1 MFSTTKNKM
10 RKTTLLAGLLVLSTL
25 SHSFAQSKHWQNK
38 ERELH
43 YKEDKGDFL
52 LVNGK
57 YRFNRALYGDNRA
70 SRVEAGDLPEFA
82 LYLPGMGGNL
92 QFVIQKGNSIKKL
105 IQAEKIE
112 TRYRPGSMLYEIK
125 DQILGNGTLKL
136 TVLAQAKEEG
146 LVLKMETANVD
157 SSTKI
162 YAIYGGASGTTFSRN
177 GDIGADPESGFY
189 LLSEYCLNNQFQV
202 LKNQFQLNY
211 LNKKKEAQM
220 VNGNFS
226 NVPFLQ
232 MTDAK
237 TLENLSAF
245 TQNKIDKSPII
256 YATYSSQKNSVYIQV
271 SKGKSAKNFSDE
283 DLKNIFNE
291 AEKARL
297 TLTNRIQL
305 KTPDAD
311 LNNFGANLA
320 VAADGIWESPTFLHG
335 AVAWRMRL
343 NAWRGA
349 YTADALSWHD
359 RAKEHFESYAN
370 SQVIKPDSAP
380 VEMDTMRHLA
390 RHEEKMGTSVFSSGY
405 ISRNPNDN
413 SKPHHYDMNLVFFDQ
428 MFSHFNYTG
437 DKEFLKKMW
446 PTMVRH
452 MDWEKRNF
460 KRGDLYDAYAAI
472 WASDALQYSGGKVT
486 HTSAYNYRANR
497 EMAKLAKII
506 GENPQPY
513 EQEADAILKAMKN
526 ELWIKNKGYFS
537 EYKDALGNQIIHDK
551 PGIWSIYHVSDAFIL
566 NEFEDYQNL
575 QYINNHTPKIP
586 ITVKG
591 ADNKDYFTLATT
603 NWQPYDWSIN
613 NVALAENLQ
622 TALAYW
628 QAGRNEDAYQLWKGN
643 LVESMYYGI
652 SPGNFEQLSHYDAFR
667 GELYRDFADP
677 IGVASRTLTEGLFG
691 VYPNLLENKISI
703 KPGFPKDWNSA
714 ELKLPD
720 WDYLFK
726 RNSKK
731 TEYFFNSK
739 YQNPVSLEMQIPVNY
754 SNIKSVKVNGKNVD
768 WKIKPNSILQP
779 IIQFETPK
787 GKDFKIEINYS
798 GEENKNEQTNFTNY
812 ISENLQLNFDSKKK
826 IKQVYDPQG
835 LIKNYPPMEGWIRPK
850 GEDGVVKNDFNLV
863 QEERKGTF
871 FFQVEQNGTSWW
883 QPVNVDIRFPLEA
896 KWANKKLQIQ
906 SKSVNAINGKLTING
921 LNKTFNIQKN
931 QNSSIEIPINYL
943 SKGTN
948 SIDLEYN
955 GIKQNIEITDWNIEN
970 QGQFNNISLASKYNE
985 KVTEIFNQKYLSP
998 RLEVP
1003 TLQLPWQGIGNWCYP
1018 LITAKIDD
1026 NGLMNKRNN
1035 GKVDFLGIPFL
1046 IDKTDNNIA
1055 FASQWD
1061 NYPESIEIS
1070 VSGKGKKIYFLMA
1083 GSTNPMQSQIVNG
1096 TITVQYIDGSTSE
1109 LELKNPTN
1117 WWPIE
1122 QDLFDDNF
1130 AFEIPDDKIPYRV
1143 KLKTGELYK
1152 GGSLSKYSSI
1162 KGFTDR
1168 QVDGGAATILDLPID
1183 PNKELKLIK
1192 LTAVSNDVVIGMMSA
1207 TVLK

>member
-1 MFSTTKNKM
+1 MH
-10 RKTTLLAGLLVLSTL
+10 RKTIFAGFIILSAL
-25 SHSFAQSKHWQNK
+25 SLTFSQSKHWQNN

-70 SRVEAGDLPEFA
+70 SRVETGDLPEFA

-92 QFVIQKGNSIKKL
+92 QFVIQKGNSVKKL
-105 IQAEKIE
+105 IQADQIE

-125 DQILGNGTLKL
+125 DPIFGNGTLKL
-136 TVLAQAKEEG
+136 TVLAQARKEG
-146 LVLKMETANVD
+146 LVLKMETLNVD
-157 SSTKI
+157 SSIKI
-162 YAIYGGASGTTFSRN
+162 YAVFGGASGTTFSRN

-189 LLSEYCLNNQFQV
+189 LLPEYCVTNQFQIN
-202 LKNQFQLNY
+202 KNEFQLNY
-211 LNKKKEAQM
+211 LNKKKETQT
-220 VNGNFS
+220 VSGSFS
-226 NVPFLQ
+226 NVNFLQ
-232 MTDAK
+232 LTDAK
-237 TLENLSAF
+237 TLEKISEF
-245 TQNKIDKSPII
+245 TQNKTDKSPII
-256 YATYSSQKNSVYIQV
+256 YASYSAQKNPVYIQIA
-271 SKGKSAKNFSDE
+271 KGKSDQNFSDE
-283 DLKNIFNE
+283 ALKNIFNE
-291 AEKARL
+291 AEKSRL
-297 TLTNRIQL
+297 TLTNRIRL

-370 SQVIKPDSAP
+370 SQVLKPDFAP
-380 VEMDTMRHLA
+380 VEMDTLLHLA
-390 RHEEKMGTSVFSSGY
+390 RHAEKMETSVFSSGY

-413 SKPHHYDMNLVFFDQ
+413 TKTHHYDMNLVFFDQ

-460 KRGDLYDAYAAI
+460 KRDDLYDAYAAI

-486 HTSAYNYRANR
+486 HTSSYNYRANR
-497 EMAKLAKII
+497 EMGKLAKII

-513 EQEADAILKAMKN
+513 EKEADAILKAMKN
-526 ELWIKNKGYFS
+526 QLWIKDKGYFA
-537 EYKDALGNQIIHDK
+537 EYKDALGNQIVHDK

-566 NEFEDYQNL
+566 DEFEDYQNL
-575 QYINNHTPKIP
+575 QYIHNYTPKIP
-586 ITVKG
+586 VTVKG
-591 ADNKDYFTLATT
+591 EKDKNYYTLSTT

-613 NVALAENLQ
+613 NVALGENLQ

-628 QAGRNEDAYQLWKGN
+628 QAGRNDDAFRLWKGN

-703 KPGFPKDWNSA
+703 KPGFPKEWNSA

-720 WDYLFK
+720 WEYQFT
-726 RNSKK
+726 RTSKK
-731 TEYFFNSK
+731 TEYLFKSN
-739 YQNPVSLEMQIPVNY
+739 YQNPVALELQIPVNY
-754 SNIKSVKVNGKNVD
+754 SNIKSVKVNGKKVD

-779 IIQFETPK
+779 FVQFETPK
-787 GKDFKIEINYS
+787 GRDFTIEINHS
-798 GEENKNEQTNFTNY
+798 GEEIKNEQTDFVNY

-826 IKQVYDPQG
+826 IKNIYDPQG
-835 LIKNYPPMEGWIRPK
+835 LIKNSPPLEGWIQPK
-850 GEDGVVKNDFNLV
+850 GEDGVVKQRFDLIK
-863 QEERKGTF
+863 EERKGTF
-871 FFQVEQNGTSWW
+871 FVQVEQNGTSWW
-883 QPVNVDIRFPLEA
+883 QPVNVDIRFPLDV
-896 KWANKKLQIQ
+896 KWVNNKLQIQ
-906 SKSVNAINGKLTING
+906 SKLSNPINVQLTING
-921 LNKTFNIQKN
+921 LDQSFSIQKN
-931 QNSSIEIPINYL
+931 QNISIEIPVNVL

-948 SIDLEYN
+948 SIQLDYN
-955 GIKQNIEITDWNIEN
+955 GIKQNIEITDWEIEN
-970 QGQFNNISLASKYNE
+970 QGQFSTISLASKYNE

-1018 LITAKIDD
+1018 LITAQIDD
-1026 NGLMNKRNN
+1026 SGLMNKRKND
-1035 GKVDFLGIPFL
+1035 KVDYLGIPFL
-1046 IDKTDNNIA
+1046 IDKTDKNIA
-1055 FASQWD
+1055 FVSQWD
-1061 NYPESIEIS
+1061 NYADSMEIPL
-1070 VSGKGKKIYFLMA
+1070 SGKGKKIYFLMA
-1083 GSTNPMQSQIVNG
+1083 GSTNPMQSQIING
-1096 TITVQYIDGSTSE
+1096 KITVQYADGSTTE

-1130 AFEIPDDKIPYRV
+1130 AFEIPDDKIPYRI

-1152 GGSLSKYSSI
+1152 GGTLDKYSSI

-1183 PNKELKLIK
+1183 AKKELKSIK

>member
-1 MFSTTKNKM
+1 MR
-10 RKTTLLAGLLVLSTL
+10 RKTIFAGLIVLSAF
-25 SHSFAQSKHWQNK
+25 SHSYAQSKHWQNND
-38 ERELH
+38 RELH

-92 QFVIQKGNSIKKL
+92 QFIIQKGNSIKKL
-105 IQAEKIE
+105 IDADKIE

-125 DQILGNGTLKL
+125 DPVLGNGSLKL

-146 LVLKMETANVD
+146 LVLKMETVNID

-162 YAIYGGASGTTFSRN
+162 YAVYGGTSGTTFSRN

-189 LLSEYCLNNQFQV
+189 LLPEYGLNNQFQA

-211 LNKKKEAQM
+211 VNKKKETQT

-226 NVPFLQ
+226 NVAFLQ

-237 TLENLSAF
+237 TLGNLADF
-245 TQNKIDKSPII
+245 TQNKIVKSPII
-256 YATYSSQKNSVYIQV
+256 YASYSSQKQPIYIQV
-271 SKGKSAKNFSDE
+271 AKGKPAKTLSDK

-349 YTADALSWHD
+349 YTADALNWHD

-370 SQVIKPDSAP
+370 SQVLKPDFAP
-380 VEMDTMRHLA
+380 VEMDTLLHLA
-390 RHEEKMGTSVFSSGY
+390 RHAERMGNSVFSSGY

-413 SKPHHYDMNLVFFDQ
+413 TKPHHYDMNLVFFDQ

-526 ELWIKNKGYFS
+526 QLWIKNKGHFA
-537 EYKDALGNQIIHDK
+537 EYKDALGNQTVHDI
-551 PGIWSIYHVSDAFIL
+551 PGIWSIYHVSDAYIL
-566 NEFEDYQNL
+566 NEFEEYQNL
-575 QYINNHTPKIP
+575 QYINNYIP
-586 ITVKG
+586 HIPVTIKG
-591 ADNKDYFTLATT
+591 ENNKNYYTLSTT

-628 QAGRNEDAYQLWKGN
+628 QAGRNEDAYKLWKGN
-643 LVESMYYGI
+643 LAESMYYGM
-652 SPGNFEQLSHYDAFR
+652 SPGNFQQLSHYDAFR

-691 VYPNLLENKISI
+691 VYPNLLDHKISI

-720 WDYLFK
+720 WEYQFIRSSKKTDYLF
-726 RNSKK
+726 
-731 TEYFFNSK
+731 TSK
-739 YQNPVSLEMQIPVNY
+739 YQNPVALEMQIPVNY
-754 SNIKSVKVNGKNVD
+754 TNITSVKVNGNKVD

-779 IIQFETPK
+779 IIQFETPR
-787 GKDFKIEINYS
+787 GKEFKIEINYS
-798 GEENKNEQTNFTNY
+798 GEELKNEKTDYIHY

-826 IKQVYDPQG
+826 IKDVYDPQE
-835 LIKNYPPMEGWIRPK
+835 LIINRKENQ
-850 GEDGVVKNDFNLV
+850 FNLI

-871 FFQVEQNGTSWW
+871 FVQVEQNGTTWW

-896 KWANKKLQIQ
+896 KWVNKKLQIQ
-906 SKSVNAINGKLTING
+906 SKSAGTINGKLTING
-921 LNKTFNIQKN
+921 LNKTFSVQQN
-931 QNSSIEIPINYL
+931 QTTSVEIPVNIL

-948 SIDLEYN
+948 SIELEYN
-955 GIKQNIEITDWNIEN
+955 GSKQYLEITDWEIEN
-970 QGQFNNISLASKYNE
+970 QGEFTPVSLASKYNE

-998 RLEVP
+998 RLKVP

-1018 LITAKIDD
+1018 LITAQLDD
-1026 NGLMNKRNN
+1026 SGLMNKRKN
-1035 GKVDFLGIPFL
+1035 GKVDFMGIPFL
-1046 IDKTDNNIA
+1046 IDKADKNIV
-1055 FASQWD
+1055 FTSQWD
-1061 NYPESIEIS
+1061 NFPKSAEIP
-1070 VSGKGKKIYFLMA
+1070 VSGRGKKIYFLMA

-1096 TITVQYIDGSTSE
+1096 KITVQYTDGSTTE
-1109 LELKNPTN
+1109 LDLKNPTN

-1143 KLKTGELYK
+1143 QLKTGELYK
-1152 GGSLSKYSSI
+1152 GGTLKKYSGI

-1168 QVDGGAATILDLPID
+1168 AVEGGAATILDLPIN
-1183 PNKELKLIK
+1183 PNKELKSIQ
-1192 LTAVSNDVVIGMMSA
+1192 LTAVSNDVVIGIMSV

>member
-1 MFSTTKNKM
+1 MHK
-10 RKTTLLAGLLVLSTL
+10 KTILAGLIVLSAL
-25 SHSFAQSKHWQNK
+25 SHSFAQSKHWQNN

-43 YKEDKGDFL
+43 YKQDKGDFL

-105 IQAEKIE
+105 IHAEKIE

-125 DQILGNGTLKL
+125 DPVLGSGTLKL

-146 LVLKMETANVD
+146 LILKMETLNID

-162 YAIYGGASGTTFSRN
+162 YAVYGGASGTTFSRN

-189 LLSEYCLNNQFQV
+189 LLPEYCLNNQFQ
-202 LKNQFQLNY
+202 LNKNQFQLNY
-211 LNKKKEAQM
+211 LNKKKQTQT
-220 VNGNFS
+220 VSGSFS
-226 NVPFLQ
+226 NVNVLQ
-232 MTDAK
+232 KTDAA
-237 TLENLSAF
+237 TLEKLSDF
-245 TQNKIDKSPII
+245 TQNKTDQYPII
-256 YATYSSQKNSVYIQV
+256 YASYSSQKKPVYIQI
-271 SKGKSAKNFSDE
+271 SKGKSIKNFSDE
-283 DLKNIFNE
+283 ALKNIFNE
-291 AEKARL
+291 AKKARL
-297 TLTNRIQL
+297 TLINRIQL

-320 VAADGIWESPTFLHG
+320 VAANGIWESPTFLHG

-349 YTADALSWHD
+349 YTADVLSWHD
-359 RAKEHFESYAN
+359 RAKEHFESYSR
-370 SQVIKPDSAP
+370 SQVLEPKAAP
-380 VEMDTMRHLA
+380 VVMDTLRHLA
-390 RHEEKMGTSVFSSGY
+390 RSEEKMGTSVFSSGY

-413 SKPHHYDMNLVFFDQ
+413 TKPHHYDMNLVFFDQ
-428 MFSHFNYTG
+428 LFSHFNYTG
-437 DKEFLKKMW
+437 DVEFLKKMW
-446 PTMVRH
+446 PAMVRH

-506 GENPQPY
+506 GENPKPY
-513 EQEADAILKAMKN
+513 EQEAEAIIKAMKN
-526 ELWIKNKGYFS
+526 ELWIKNKGYFA
-537 EYKDALGNQIIHDK
+537 EYKDALGNQIVHDK

-566 NEFEDYQNL
+566 NEFEDYQNI
-575 QYINNHTPKIP
+575 QYINNYTPKIP
-586 ITVKG
+586 VTVKG
-591 ADNKDYFTLATT
+591 TDHKDYYTLSTT

-628 QAGRNEDAYQLWKGN
+628 QAGRNDEAYQLWKGN
-643 LVESMYYGI
+643 LVEPMYYGI

-677 IGVASRTLTEGLFG
+677 VGVASRTLTEGLFG
-691 VYPNLLENKISI
+691 VYPKLLNDKIEI
-703 KPGFPKDWNSA
+703 KPAFPKDWNFA

-720 WDYLFK
+720 WEYHFK
-726 RNSKK
+726 RSAKK
-731 TEYFFNSK
+731 TEYLFNSK
-739 YQNPVSLEMQIPVNY
+739 YQNPVALEMQIPLNH
-754 SNIKSVKVNGKNVD
+754 SIIKSVKVNGEKVY
-768 WKIKPNSILQP
+768 WKTKPNSILQP

-798 GEENKNEQTNFTNY
+798 GEEIKNEQTDYINY

-826 IKQVYDPQG
+826 IKDVLDPQE
-835 LIKNYPPMEGWIRPK
+835 LIKTRNGNKFDLI
-850 GEDGVVKNDFNLV
+850 
-863 QEERKGTF
+863 QQERKGTF
-871 FFQVEQNGTSWW
+871 FVQTEQNGTTWW
-883 QPVNVDIRFPLEA
+883 QPVNVDIRFPLET
-896 KWANKKLQIQ
+896 KWVNKKLQIH
-906 SKSVNAINGKLTING
+906 SKSSSPINGKLTVNG
-921 LNKTFNIQKN
+921 FNQTFNIQKN
-931 QNSSIEIPINYL
+931 QHTTIEIPVNYL

-948 SIDLEYN
+948 SIKLEYN
-955 GIKQNIEITDWNIEN
+955 GIKQIIEITDWEIEN
-970 QGQFNNISLASKYNE
+970 QGQFNTISLASKYNE
-985 KVTEIFNQKYLSP
+985 KVTEVFNQKYLSP
-998 RLEVP
+998 RLKVP

-1018 LITAKIDD
+1018 LITAQIDD
-1026 NGLMNKRNN
+1026 SGLMNKRKND
-1035 GKVDFLGIPFL
+1035 KVHFLGIPFL
-1046 IDKTDNNIA
+1046 IDKTDKNIV

-1061 NYPESIEIS
+1061 NYPDSVEIPLT
-1070 VSGKGKKIYFLMA
+1070 GKGKKIYFLMA

-1096 TITVQYIDGSTSE
+1096 TITVQYTDGSTSE
-1109 LELKNPTN
+1109 LDLKNPTN

-1122 QDLFDDNF
+1122 QDLFDDDF

-1143 KLKTGELYK
+1143 KLKTGELYR
-1152 GGSLSKYSSI
+1152 GGTLRKYSSI

-1183 PNKELKLIK
+1183 ENKELKSIK

>member
-1 MFSTTKNKM
+1 MRRKN
-10 RKTTLLAGLLVLSTL
+10 LLAGLIILSAF
-25 SHSFAQSKHWQNK
+25 SHSFAQSKHWQNI

-43 YKEDKGDFL
+43 YKEDHGDFL

-105 IQAEKIE
+105 IQADNIE
-112 TRYRPGSMLYEIK
+112 TRYRPGLMLYEIK
-125 DQILGNGTLKL
+125 DTILGSGTLKL

-146 LVLKMETANVD
+146 LVLKMETVNID

-189 LLSEYCLNNQFQV
+189 LLPEYCLNNQFQIN
-202 LKNQFQLNY
+202 KNHFQLNY
-211 LNKKKEAQM
+211 LNRKKETQTII
-220 VNGNFS
+220 GSFS
-226 NVPFLQ
+226 NANAIQL
-232 MTDAK
+232 TDAK
-237 TLENLSAF
+237 TLEKLSEF
-245 TQNKIDKSPII
+245 TQNKNEKYPIV
-256 YATYSSQKNSVYIQV
+256 YASYSSQKQPIYIQIA
-271 SKGKSAKNFSDE
+271 KGKTCKNFSDE
-283 DLKNIFNE
+283 ELRNLFNE
-291 AEKARL
+291 AEQARL
-297 TLTNRIQL
+297 TLTNRVQL

-311 LNNFGANLA
+311 LNNFGATLA

-349 YTADALSWHD
+349 YTADVLSWHD
-359 RAKEHFESYAN
+359 RATEHFESYAK
-370 SQVIKPDSAP
+370 SQVLKPDAAP
-380 VEMDTMRHLA
+380 VVMDTIRHLA

-428 MFSHFNYTG
+428 LFSHFNYTG
-437 DKEFLKKMW
+437 DREFLKKMW

-460 KRGDLYDAYAAI
+460 KRGALYDAYAAI

-497 EMAKLAKII
+497 EMAKLAAII

-526 ELWIKNKGYFS
+526 ELWIKNKGHFA

-551 PGIWSIYHVSDAFIL
+551 PGIWSIYHTSDAFIL
-566 NEFEDYQNL
+566 NEFEDYQNV

-591 ADNKDYFTLATT
+591 IGNKGYYTLSTT

-628 QAGRNEDAYQLWKGN
+628 QAGRKDEAYQLWKGN

-691 VYPNLLENKISI
+691 VYPKLLENKIQI
-703 KPGFPKDWNSA
+703 RPGFPKDWNFA
-714 ELKLPD
+714 ELNLPD
-720 WDYLFK
+720 WKYQFK

-731 TEYFFNSK
+731 TKYLFSSS
-739 YQNPVSLEMQIPVNY
+739 YQNPVILEMQIPVNH
-754 SNIKSVKVNGKNVD
+754 SHIKSVKVNGKKVNWNV
-768 WKIKPNSILQP
+768 KSNSIMQP
-779 IIQFETPK
+779 IIEFETPK
-787 GKDFKIEINYS
+787 GNDFKIEINYS
-798 GEENKNEQTNFTNY
+798 GEELKNEQTDYINY
-812 ISENLQLNFDSKKK
+812 ISENFHLNFDSKKK
-826 IKQVYDPQG
+826 IKAFFDPQG
-835 LIKNYPPMEGWIRPK
+835 LIKNSPPVEGWIRPT
-850 GEDGVVKNDFNLV
+850 GEDGVVNSTFSLI

-871 FFQVEQNGTSWW
+871 FVQVEQNGTSWW
-883 QPVNVDIRFPLEA
+883 QPVNVDIRFPLET
-896 KWANKKLQIQ
+896 KWENKKLQIQ
-906 SKSVNAINGKLTING
+906 SKSSNPINGKLSIND
-921 LNKTFNIQKN
+921 LNKTFSIRNNENI
-931 QNSSIEIPINYL
+931 SIEIPSDYL

-948 SIDLEYN
+948 SIELEYN
-955 GIKQNIEITDWNIEN
+955 GIKQNIEIIDWKIEN
-970 QGQFNNISLASKYNE
+970 QGQFSSISLASAYNE

-1018 LITAKIDD
+1018 LITAQIDD
-1026 NGLMNKRNN
+1026 TGLMNRRKN

-1046 IDKTDNNIA
+1046 IDKADKNIA
-1055 FASQWD
+1055 FASHWD
-1061 NYPESIEIS
+1061 NYPDSVEIPLN
-1070 VSGKGKKIYFLMA
+1070 GKGKKIYFLMA
-1083 GSTNPMQSQIVNG
+1083 GSTNPMQSQMVNG
-1096 TITVQYIDGSTSE
+1096 TITVQYVDGSTSE

-1122 QDLFDDNF
+1122 QDLLDDNF
-1130 AFEIPDDKIPYRV
+1130 AFELPDDKIPYRV

-1152 GGSLSKYSSI
+1152 GGTLSNYSSI

-1168 QVDGGAATILDLPID
+1168 QVEGGAATILDLPID
-1183 PNKELKLIK
+1183 PTKELKSIK

-1207 TVLK
+1207 TVLR

>member
-1 MFSTTKNKM
+1 MR
-10 RKTTLLAGLLVLSTL
+10 RKTIFAGLIILSAL
-25 SHSFAQSKHWQNK
+25 SHSFAQSKHWQNN

-105 IQAEKIE
+105 INADKIE

-125 DQILGNGTLKL
+125 DPILGNGSLKL

-146 LVLKMETANVD
+146 LVVKMETVNID

-162 YAIYGGASGTTFSRN
+162 YAVYGGASGTTFSRN

-189 LLSEYCLNNQFQV
+189 LLPEYCLNNQFQIN
-202 LKNQFQLNY
+202 KNQFQLNY
-211 LNKKKEAQM
+211 LNKKKETQI
-220 VNGNFS
+220 VSGSFS
-226 NVPFLQ
+226 NVNSLQ
-232 MTDAK
+232 QTDAA
-237 TLENLSAF
+237 TLEKLAEF
-245 TQNKIDKSPII
+245 TQNKTNKSPII
-256 YATYSSQKNSVYIQV
+256 YASYSSQKQPIYIQIA
-271 SKGKSAKNFSDE
+271 KGTSTKNLSDE

-291 AEKARL
+291 AEKSRL
-297 TLTNRIQL
+297 ILTNRIQL

-320 VAADGIWESPTFLHG
+320 IASDGIWESPTFLHG

-370 SQVIKPDSAP
+370 SQVLKPDFAP

-428 MFSHFNYTG
+428 LFSHFNYTG

-497 EMAKLAKII
+497 EMVKLAKII

-513 EQEADAILKAMKN
+513 EQEADAILKAMKSQ
-526 ELWIKNKGYFS
+526 LWIKDKGYFA
-537 EYKDALGNQIIHDK
+537 EYKDALGNQIVHDK

-586 ITVKG
+586 VTVKG
-591 ADNKDYFTLATT
+591 VQNKDYYTLSTT

-720 WDYLFK
+720 WDYQFK
-726 RNSKK
+726 RTSKK
-731 TEYFFNSK
+731 TEYLFKSK
-739 YQNPVSLEMQIPVNY
+739 YQNPVALEMQIPVNY
-754 SNIKSVKVNGKNVD
+754 FNIKSVKVNGKNVE
-768 WKIKPNSILQP
+768 WKVKPNSILQP

-787 GKDFKIEINYS
+787 RKDFKIEIKYS
-798 GEENKNEQTNFTNY
+798 GEELKNDQTDYINY
-812 ISENLQLNFDSKKK
+812 ISESLQLNFDSKKK
-826 IKQVYDPQG
+826 IKNIYDPQG
-835 LIKNYPPMEGWIRPK
+835 LIKNSPPLEGWIRQK
-850 GEDGVVKNDFNLV
+850 GEDGVVNHKFELK

-871 FFQVEQNGTSWW
+871 FVQVEQNGTTWW
-883 QPVNVDIRFPLEA
+883 QPVNVDIRFPLET
-896 KWANKKLQIQ
+896 KWVNKKLQIQ
-906 SKSVNAINGKLTING
+906 SKSSNPINGKLTVNG

-931 QNSSIEIPINYL
+931 KNTIIEIPANVL

-948 SIDLEYN
+948 SIELDYN
-955 GIKQNIEITDWNIEN
+955 GIKQNIEITDWEIEN

-1018 LITAKIDD
+1018 LITAQIDD
-1026 NGLMNKRNN
+1026 SGLMNKRKN
-1035 GKVDFLGIPFL
+1035 GKVEFLGIPFL
-1046 IDKTDNNIA
+1046 IDKTDKNIA
-1055 FASQWD
+1055 FVSQWD
-1061 NYPESIEIS
+1061 NYSDALEIP
-1070 VSGKGKKIYFLMA
+1070 VFGKGKKIYFLMA

-1096 TITVQYIDGSTSE
+1096 KITVQYADGSISE

-1130 AFEIPDDKIPYRV
+1130 AFEIPDDKIPYRI

-1152 GGSLSKYSSI
+1152 GGTLSKYSSI

-1168 QVDGGAATILDLPID
+1168 QVDGGSATILDLPID
-1183 PNKELKLIK
+1183 ANKELKSVK

>member
-1 MFSTTKNKM
+1 M
-10 RKTTLLAGLLVLSTL
+10 RRRTIFAGLLVLSAF
-25 SHSFAQSKHWQNK
+25 SHSFSQSKHWQNN

-125 DQILGNGTLKL
+125 DPILGTGSLKL
-136 TVLAQAKEEG
+136 TVLAQSKEEG
-146 LVLKMETANVD
+146 LVLKMETVNVD

-162 YAIYGGASGTTFSRN
+162 YAVYGGASGTTFSRN

-189 LLSEYCLNNQFQV
+189 LLPEYCLNNQFQ
-202 LKNQFQLNY
+202 LNKNQFHLNY
-211 LNKKKEAQM
+211 LNKKKETQT
-220 VNGNFS
+220 VSGSFS
-226 NVPFLQ
+226 NVSLLQ
-232 MTDAK
+232 QTDAQ
-237 TLENLSAF
+237 TLEKLSEF
-245 TQNKIDKSPII
+245 TQNKTDKSPIV
-256 YATYSSQKNSVYIQV
+256 YASYSAQKNPVYIQV
-271 SKGKSAKNFSDE
+271 AKGKSDKNFSDE
-283 DLKNIFNE
+283 VLKNIFNE
-291 AEKARL
+291 AEQSRL
-297 TLTNRIQL
+297 NLTNRIQL

-311 LNNFGANLA
+311 LKNFGANLA
-320 VAADGIWESPTFLHG
+320 FAADGIWESPTFLHG

-370 SQVIKPDSAP
+370 SQVLKPDSAP

-413 SKPHHYDMNLVFFDQ
+413 TKPHHYDMNLVFFDQ
-428 MFSHFNYTG
+428 MFSHFNYIG

-446 PTMVRH
+446 TTMVRH

-497 EMAKLAKII
+497 EMAKLAKVI

-513 EQEADAILKAMKN
+513 EQEADAILKAIKN
-526 ELWIKNKGYFS
+526 QLWIKDKGYFA
-537 EYKDALGNQIIHDK
+537 EYKDALGNQIVHDK

-575 QYINNHTPKIP
+575 QYINHHTPKIP
-586 ITVKG
+586 VTVKG
-591 ADNKDYFTLATT
+591 EQNKNYYTLSTT

-628 QAGRNEDAYQLWKGN
+628 QAGRTEDAYQLWKAN

-691 VYPNLLENKISI
+691 VYPKLLENKIEI

-714 ELKLPD
+714 GLKLPD
-720 WDYLFK
+720 WEYQFT
-726 RNSKK
+726 RTSKK
-731 TEYFFNSK
+731 TEYVFKFN
-739 YQNPVSLEMQIPVNY
+739 YQNPVALEMQIPVHY
-754 SNIKSVKVNGKNVD
+754 SNIRSVKVNGKKVD

-779 IIQFETPK
+779 IVQFETPK
-787 GKDFKIEINYS
+787 GNDFKIEINYS
-798 GEENKNEQTNFTNY
+798 GEKLKNEQTDYISY
-812 ISENLQLNFDSKKK
+812 ISENLQLNFNSKKK
-826 IKQVYDPQG
+826 IKDVLDPQE
-835 LIKNYPPMEGWIRPK
+835 LIKTRNGNQF
-850 GEDGVVKNDFNLV
+850 DLVK
-863 QEERKGTF
+863 EERKGTF
-871 FFQVEQNGTSWW
+871 FVQVVQNGITWW
-883 QPVNVDIRFPLEA
+883 QPVNVDIRFPLET
-896 KWANKKLQIQ
+896 KWINKKLQIQ
-906 SKSVNAINGKLTING
+906 SKSANAINGKLNVNG
-921 LNKTFNIQKN
+921 LAQTFTVQKN
-931 QNSSIEIPINYL
+931 QNTLIEIPAHVL

-948 SIDLEYN
+948 SIELDYN

-998 RLEVP
+998 RLKVP

-1018 LITAKIDD
+1018 LINAQINDS
-1026 NGLMNKRNN
+1026 GLMNKRKN
-1035 GKVDFLGIPFL
+1035 GKVDYLGIPFL
-1046 IDKTDNNIA
+1046 IDKTDKNIA

-1061 NYPESIEIS
+1061 NYPDSVEIP

-1083 GSTNPMQSQIVNG
+1083 GSTNPMQSQMVNG
-1096 TITVQYIDGSTSE
+1096 TVTVQYADGSTTE

-1152 GGSLSKYSSI
+1152 GGTLSNYSSI

-1168 QVDGGAATILDLPID
+1168 QVDGGAATILDLPLD
-1183 PNKELKLIK
+1183 PNKELKTIK
-1192 LTAVSNDVVIGMMSA
+1192 LTAVSNDVVIGIMSA

>member
-1 MFSTTKNKM
+1 MR
-10 RKTTLLAGLLVLSTL
+10 RKTIFAGLIVLSAF
-25 SHSFAQSKHWQNK
+25 SHSYSQSKHWQKN

-92 QFVIQKGNSIKKL
+92 QFVIQKRNSIKKL
-105 IQAEKIE
+105 IQADKIE

-125 DQILGNGTLKL
+125 DPILGKGSLKL
-136 TVLAQAKEEG
+136 TVLAQAKAEG
-146 LVLKMETANVD
+146 LVLKMETVNVD
-157 SSTKI
+157 SATKI
-162 YAIYGGASGTTFSRN
+162 YAVYGGASGATFSRN

-189 LLSEYCLNNQFQV
+189 LLPEYCVNNQFQIN
-202 LKNQFQLNY
+202 KNQFQLNY
-211 LNKKKEAQM
+211 LNKKKEIQT
-220 VNGNFS
+220 VNGSFS
-226 NVPFLQ
+226 SVNSLQ
-232 MTDAK
+232 QTDAQILEKLTEFIQIK
-237 TLENLSAF
+237 T
-245 TQNKIDKSPII
+245 DKSPIL
-256 YATYSSQKNSVYIQV
+256 YASYSAQKQPVFIQV
-271 SKGKSAKNFSDE
+271 SKGKSGKNFSDE
-283 DLKNIFNE
+283 ELKNIFNE
-291 AEKARL
+291 AEKSRL

-311 LNNFGANLA
+311 LNNFGATLV

-349 YTADALSWHD
+349 YTADALNWHN
-359 RAKEHFESYAN
+359 RAKEHFESYSN
-370 SQVIKPDSAP
+370 SQVLKPDSAP
-380 VEMDTMRHLA
+380 VEMDTLLHLA
-390 RHEEKMGTSVFSSGY
+390 RHKEKMGTSVFSSGY
-405 ISRNPNDN
+405 VSRNPNDN

-437 DKEFLKKMW
+437 DIKFLKKMW

-452 MDWEKRNF
+452 IDWEKRNF

-497 EMAKLAKII
+497 EMAKLAKIT
-506 GENPQPY
+506 GEDPQPY
-513 EQEADAILKAMKN
+513 EKEAESILKAIKN
-526 ELWIKNKGYFS
+526 QLWIKKNGHFG
-537 EYKDALGNQIIHDK
+537 EYKDASGNQILHDK
-551 PGIWSIYHVSDAFIL
+551 PGIWSIYHVSDAYIL

-575 QYINNHTPKIP
+575 QYINNHIPKIP

-591 ADNKDYFTLATT
+591 EINKDYYTLSTT
-603 NWQPYDWSIN
+603 SWQPYDWSIN

-628 QAGRNEDAYQLWKGN
+628 QAGRNEDAFRLWKGN
-643 LVESMYYGI
+643 LIESMYYGI

-691 VYPNLLENKISI
+691 VYPKLLENKIEI
-703 KPGFPKDWNSA
+703 KPGFPKDWNFG

-720 WDYLFK
+720 WELKFN

-731 TEYFFNSK
+731 TEYSFKSNYPKS
-739 YQNPVSLEMQIPVNY
+739 VALEMQIPLNHTQ
-754 SNIKSVKVNGKNVD
+754 IQSVKVNGKKID
-768 WKIKPNSILQP
+768 WKIKLNSILQP
-779 IIQFETPK
+779 VVQFETPIEK
-787 GKDFKIEINYS
+787 EFKIEINYS
-798 GEENKNEQTNFTNY
+798 GEELKNEQTDYINY
-812 ISENLQLNFDSKKK
+812 ITENLQLNLDSKKK
-826 IKQVYDPQG
+826 ILQIFDPQE
-835 LIKNYPPMEGWIRPK
+835 LIKNSLNK
-850 GEDGVVKNDFNLV
+850 VVNQKLELIK
-863 QEERKGTF
+863 EERKGTF
-871 FFQVEQNGTSWW
+871 FVQLEQNGTKWW
-883 QPVNVDIRFPLEA
+883 HPVNVDIQYPLEI
-896 KWANKKLQIQ
+896 KWAGKKLQVH
-906 SKSVNAINGKLTING
+906 SKSANLINGKLSSNG
-921 LNKTFNIQKN
+921 LNTTFSVQPN
-931 QNSSIEIPINYL
+931 QTTSVEIPANIL

-948 SIDLEYN
+948 SIQIEYG
-955 GIKQNIEITDWNIEN
+955 GIKQNIEITDWEIEN
-970 QGQFNNISLASKYNE
+970 KGEFNPVSLTSKYNE
-985 KVTEIFNQKYLSP
+985 KVTGIFNQKYLSP

-1018 LITAKIDD
+1018 LINAQIDD
-1026 NGLMNKRNN
+1026 SGLMNKRKN

-1046 IDKTDNNIA
+1046 IDNAEKNIV
-1055 FASQWD
+1055 FTSQWD
-1061 NYPESIEIS
+1061 NFPKSVEIP

-1083 GSTNPMQSQIVNG
+1083 GSTNPMQSQIING
-1096 TITVQYIDGSTSE
+1096 TITVQYSDGSGTE
-1109 LELKNPTN
+1109 LELKNPVN

-1143 KLKTGELYK
+1143 QLKTGELYK
-1152 GGSLSKYSSI
+1152 GGSLSRYSGI
-1162 KGFTDR
+1162 KGFTER
-1168 QVDGGAATILDLPID
+1168 AVEGGAATILDLPID
-1183 PNKELKLIK
+1183 PDKELKSIK

>member
-1 MFSTTKNKM
+1 MR
-10 RKTTLLAGLLVLSTL
+10 RKTIFAGLIVLSAV
-25 SHSFAQSKHWQNK
+25 SHSFSQSKHWQNN

-57 YRFNRALYGDNRA
+57 YRFNRALYGNNLA

-92 QFVIQKGNSIKKL
+92 QFVIQKGTSIKKL
-105 IQAEKIE
+105 INADKIE
-112 TRYRPGSMLYEIK
+112 TRYRPGSMLYNIK
-125 DQILGNGTLKL
+125 DPILGSGSLKL
-136 TVLAQAKEEG
+136 TVLAQTKEEG
-146 LVLKMETANVD
+146 LVLKMETENVD

-162 YAIYGGASGTTFSRN
+162 YAVYGGASGTTFSRN

-189 LLSEYCLNNQFQV
+189 LLPEYSLNNQFQA

-211 LNKKKEAQM
+211 LNKKKETQI
-220 VNGNFS
+220 VNGSFS

-256 YATYSSQKNSVYIQV
+256 YATYSAQKNPVYIQIA
-271 SKGKSAKNFSDE
+271 KGKSDKKFSDE
-283 DLKNIFNE
+283 ELKNIFNE
-291 AEKARL
+291 SEQFRL
-297 TLTNRIQL
+297 NLTNRVQL
-305 KTPDAD
+305 KTPDSD

-320 VAADGIWESPTFLHG
+320 VAADGIWESPTYLHG

-349 YTADALSWHD
+349 YVADVLSWHD

-370 SQVIKPDSAP
+370 SQVLQPDFAP
-380 VEMDTMRHLA
+380 VEMDTNLHLA
-390 RHEEKMGTSVFSSGY
+390 RHTEKMGNSVFSSGY

-413 SKPHHYDMNLVFFDQ
+413 TKPHHYDMNLVFFDQ
-428 MFSHFNYTG
+428 MFTHFNYTG
-437 DKEFLKKMW
+437 DLEFLKKMW
-446 PTMVRH
+446 STMVRH

-497 EMAKLAKII
+497 EMAKLANII

-513 EQEADAILKAMKN
+513 EKEAESILNAMKTQ
-526 ELWIKNKGYFS
+526 LWIKNKGYFA
-537 EYKDALGNQIIHDK
+537 EYKDSLGNQIVHDK
-551 PGIWSIYHVSDAFIL
+551 PGIWSIYHVSDAYIL

-575 QYINNHTPKIP
+575 QYINNYTPKIP
-586 ITVKG
+586 VTVKG
-591 ADNKDYFTLATT
+591 TVNKDYFTLSTT

-622 TALAYW
+622 TSLAYW
-628 QAGRNEDAYQLWKGN
+628 QAGRTEDAYKLWKGN
-643 LVESMYYGI
+643 LAESMYYGI

-677 IGVASRTLTEGLFG
+677 IGVAARTLTEGLFG
-691 VYPNLLENKISI
+691 VYPKLLDNKIEI
-703 KPGFPKDWNSA
+703 KPGFPKDWNFA
-714 ELKLPD
+714 ELKLSD
-720 WDYLFK
+720 WEFK
-726 RNSKK
+726 FNRNPKK
-731 TEYFFNSK
+731 TEYFFKSNYSK
-739 YQNPVSLEMQIPVNY
+739 SVALEMQIPVNH
-754 SNIKSVKVNGKNVD
+754 SQIKSVIVNGKKVD
-768 WKIKPNSILQP
+768 WKIKPNSISQP
-779 IIQFETPK
+779 FVQLETPV
-787 GKDFKIEINYS
+787 GKEFNIEIAYS
-798 GEENKNEQTNFTNY
+798 DEELKNEQTDFVNY

-826 IKQVYDPQG
+826 IKQIFDPQE
-835 LIKNYPPMEGWIRPK
+835 LIKSRKDNQFELI
-850 GEDGVVKNDFNLV
+850 

-871 FFQVEQNGTSWW
+871 FVQVEQNGTTWW

-896 KWANKKLQIQ
+896 KWVNKKLQIQ
-906 SKSVNAINGKLTING
+906 SKSANLINGKLIINS
-921 LNKTFNIQKN
+921 LNKTFSVQKN
-931 QNSSIEIPINYL
+931 QKALIEIPANYL
-943 SKGTN
+943 TKGTN
-948 SIDLEYN
+948 FIEFEYN
-955 GIKQNIEITDWNIEN
+955 GIKQNLEITDWEIEN
-970 QGQFNNISLASKYNE
+970 QGEFNNVSLSSKYNE

-998 RLEVP
+998 RLNVP

-1018 LITAKIDD
+1018 LITSQIDD
-1026 NGLMNKRNN
+1026 SGLMNKRKN
-1035 GKVDFLGIPFL
+1035 GKVDFLEIPFL
-1046 IDKTDNNIA
+1046 IDNSEKNIV
-1055 FASQWD
+1055 FISQWD
-1061 NYPESIEIS
+1061 NYPKSVEIP

-1083 GSTNPMQSQIVNG
+1083 GSTNPMQSQIMNG
-1096 TITVQYIDGSTSE
+1096 KITVQYVDDSKTE
-1109 LELKNPTN
+1109 LELKNPIN

-1122 QDLFDDNF
+1122 QDLLDDNF

-1152 GGSLSKYSSI
+1152 GGNLSKYSGI

-1168 QVDGGAATILDLPID
+1168 AVEGGAATILDLPID
-1183 PNKELKLIK
+1183 PNKELKNIQ
-1192 LTAVSNDVVIGMMSA
+1192 LTAVSNDVVIGMMSV

>member
-1 MFSTTKNKM
+1 MR
-10 RKTTLLAGLLVLSTL
+10 RKTIFAGLLVLSVFSL
-25 SHSFAQSKHWQNK
+25 SYSQSKHWQNN

-105 IQAEKIE
+105 IQADKIE

-125 DQILGNGTLKL
+125 DPILGSGTLKL

-146 LVLKMETANVD
+146 LVLKMETVNVD

-162 YAIYGGASGTTFSRN
+162 FAIFGGASGTTFSRN

-189 LLSEYCLNNQFQV
+189 LLPEYCLINEYKTS
-202 LKNQFQLNY
+202 KNHFQLNY
-211 LNKKKEAQM
+211 LNRKKETQT
-220 VNGNFS
+220 VNGSFS
-226 NVPFLQ
+226 NINSLQ
-232 MTDAK
+232 LTDAK
-237 TLENLSAF
+237 TLEKLAEF
-245 TQNKIDKSPII
+245 TQNKNEKYPIV
-256 YATYSSQKNSVYIQV
+256 YASYSSQKQPVYIQV
-271 SKGKSAKNFSDE
+271 AKGKSEKNFSDE
-283 DLKNIFNE
+283 ELKNIFNE
-291 AEKARL
+291 AEKSRL

-349 YTADALSWHD
+349 YTADALNWHD
-359 RAKEHFESYAN
+359 RAKEHFESYAI
-370 SQVIKPDSAP
+370 SQVLKPDSAP
-380 VEMDTMRHLA
+380 VEMDTLLHLA
-390 RHEEKMGTSVFSSGY
+390 RSAEKMGTSVFSSGY

-413 SKPHHYDMNLVFFDQ
+413 TKPHHYDMNLVFFDQ

-460 KRGDLYDAYAAI
+460 KRGDLYDAYATI

-526 ELWIKNKGYFS
+526 QLWLKDKGYFA
-537 EYKDALGNQIIHDK
+537 EYKDALGNQIVHDK

-575 QYINNHTPKIP
+575 QYINHHTPKIP
-586 ITVKG
+586 VTVNG
-591 ADNKDYFTLATT
+591 AQNKDYYTLSTT

-628 QAGRNEDAYQLWKGN
+628 QAGRSEDAYQLWKGN

-691 VYPNLLENKISI
+691 VYPNLLEYKIRI

-720 WDYLFK
+720 WDYQFK

-731 TEYFFNSK
+731 TEYIFTSK
-739 YQNPVSLEMQIPVNY
+739 YQNLVALEMQIPVNY

-779 IIQFETPK
+779 IVQFETPT

-798 GEENKNEQTNFTNY
+798 GEELKNEQTDYVNY
-812 ISENLQLNFDSKKK
+812 ISESLQLNFDSKKK
-826 IKQVYDPQG
+826 IKNIYDPQG
-835 LIKNYPPMEGWIRPK
+835 LIKNSPPPEGWIRPK
-850 GEDGVVKNDFNLV
+850 GEDGVVNHKFELN
-863 QEERKGTF
+863 QQERKGTF
-871 FFQVEQNGTSWW
+871 FVQVEQNGTSWW
-883 QPVNVDIRFPLEA
+883 QPVNVDIRFPLET

-906 SKSVNAINGKLTING
+906 SKSTNQINGKLNING
-921 LNKTFNIQKN
+921 LNKTFTIQKN
-931 QNSSIEIPINYL
+931 QSTTIEIPSNYL

-948 SIDLEYN
+948 SIELEYN
-955 GIKQNIEITDWNIEN
+955 GIKQNIEITDWEIEN

-998 RLEVP
+998 RPEVP

-1018 LITAKIDD
+1018 LITAQIDD
-1026 NGLMNKRNN
+1026 SGLMNKRKN
-1035 GKVDFLGIPFL
+1035 GKIEFLGVPFL
-1046 IDKTDNNIA
+1046 IDKIDKNIA
-1055 FASQWD
+1055 FVSQWD
-1061 NYPESIEIS
+1061 NYSDSLEIP

-1096 TITVQYIDGSTSE
+1096 KITVQYVDGSTTE

-1152 GGSLSKYSSI
+1152 GGNLSKYSSI

-1168 QVDGGAATILDLPID
+1168 QVDGGSATILDLPID
-1183 PNKELKLIK
+1183 ANKELKSIK

>member
-1 MFSTTKNKM
+1 MR
-10 RKTTLLAGLLVLSTL
+10 RKTIFAGLIALSAF
-25 SHSFAQSKHWQNK
+25 SHSYSQSKHWQNN

-92 QFVIQKGNSIKKL
+92 QFIIQKGNSIKKL
-105 IQAEKIE
+105 INADNIE

-125 DQILGNGTLKL
+125 DPILGTGSLKL
-136 TVLAQAKEEG
+136 TVLAQSKEEG
-146 LVLKMETANVD
+146 LVVRMETENVD

-162 YAIYGGASGTTFSRN
+162 YAVYGGASGTTFSRN

-189 LLSEYCLNNQFQV
+189 LLPEYCMNNQFQA

-211 LNKKKEAQM
+211 VNKKKETQT

-237 TLENLSAF
+237 TLENLSDF
-245 TQNKIDKSPII
+245 TQNKIVKSPII
-256 YATYSSQKNSVYIQV
+256 YASYSSQKQPIYIQV
-271 SKGKSAKNFSDE
+271 TKGKSAKTLSDKE
-283 DLKNIFNE
+283 LKNIFND

-320 VAADGIWESPTFLHG
+320 VAADGTWESPTFLHG

-349 YTADALSWHD
+349 YTADALNWHD

-370 SQVIKPDSAP
+370 SQVLKPDFAP
-380 VEMDTMRHLA
+380 VEMDTLLHLA
-390 RHEEKMGTSVFSSGY
+390 RHAEKIGNSVFSSGY

-413 SKPHHYDMNLVFFDQ
+413 TKPHHYDMNLVFFDQ

-513 EQEADAILKAMKN
+513 EQEANAILKAMKN
-526 ELWIKNKGYFS
+526 QLWIKNKGYFA
-537 EYKDALGNQIIHDK
+537 EYKDALGNQIVHDI
-551 PGIWSIYHVSDAFIL
+551 PGIWSIYHVSDAYIL

-575 QYINNHTPKIP
+575 QYINNHIPKIP

-591 ADNKDYFTLATT
+591 EKDKNYYTLSTT

-613 NVALAENLQ
+613 NVALSENLQ

-628 QAGRNEDAYQLWKGN
+628 QAGRNEDAYKLWKGN

-720 WDYLFK
+720 WEYKFT
-726 RNSKK
+726 RTSKK
-731 TEYFFNSK
+731 TEYLFSSK
-739 YQNPVSLEMQIPVNY
+739 YQNPVTLEMQIPVNY
-754 SNIKSVKVNGKNVD
+754 SSIKSVKVNGKKAD
-768 WKIKPNSILQP
+768 WKVKSNSILQP
-779 IIQFETPK
+779 IIQFETQK
-787 GKDFKIEINYS
+787 GKDFKIEINYL
-798 GEENKNEQTNFTNY
+798 GEELKNEQTNYVNY
-812 ISENLQLNFDSKKK
+812 ISENLQLNFNSKKK
-826 IKQVYDPQG
+826 IKNIYDPQG
-835 LIKNYPPMEGWIRPK
+835 LIKNSPPLEGWSK
-850 GEDGVVKNDFNLV
+850 TGVVNNQFNLI

-871 FFQVEQNGTSWW
+871 FVQVEQNGTTWW
-883 QPVNVDIRFPLEA
+883 QPVNVDIRFPLET
-896 KWANKKLQIQ
+896 KWVNKKLQIQ
-906 SKSVNAINGKLTING
+906 SKSSNPINGNLMING
-921 LNKTFNIQKN
+921 LNKTFSIQPN
-931 QNSSIEIPINYL
+931 QTTSVEIPVNIL

-948 SIDLEYN
+948 SIQLEYN

-970 QGQFNNISLASKYNE
+970 QGEFNNISLASKYNE

-998 RLEVP
+998 RQKVP

-1018 LITAKIDD
+1018 LITAQIDD
-1026 NGLMNKRNN
+1026 SGLMNKRKN
-1035 GKVDFLGIPFL
+1035 GKVEFLGIPFL
-1046 IDKTDNNIA
+1046 IDKTDQNIA

-1061 NYPESIEIS
+1061 NYPDSVEIP
-1070 VSGKGKKIYFLMA
+1070 VSGKGKKIFFLMA
-1083 GSTNPMQSQIVNG
+1083 GSTNPMQSQITNG
-1096 TITVQYIDGSTSE
+1096 KITVQYIDGSSTE
-1109 LELKNPTN
+1109 LELKNPVN

-1143 KLKTGELYK
+1143 QLKTGELYK
-1152 GGSLSKYSSI
+1152 GGTLSKYSGI

-1168 QVDGGAATILDLPID
+1168 AVEGGAATILDLPID
-1183 PNKELKLIK
+1183 QNKELKSIK

>member
-1 MFSTTKNKM
+1 MR
-10 RKTTLLAGLLVLSTL
+10 RKTIFARLIVLSAFSL
-25 SHSFAQSKHWQNK
+25 SYSQSKHWQNN

-92 QFVIQKGNSIKKL
+92 QFVIQKGNSIKQL
-105 IQAEKIE
+105 IKADKIE

-125 DQILGNGTLKL
+125 DPILGNGILKL

-146 LVLKMETANVD
+146 LVLKMETVNVD

-189 LLSEYCLNNQFQV
+189 LLPEYCLNNTFQIN
-202 LKNQFQLNY
+202 KNQFQLSY
-211 LNKKKEAQM
+211 LNKKKETQT
-220 VNGNFS
+220 VSGSFS
-226 NVPFLQ
+226 NVNSLQ
-232 MTDAK
+232 QTDAE
-237 TLENLSAF
+237 TLEKLAEF
-245 TQNKIDKSPII
+245 TQNKTDKSPIV
-256 YATYSSQKNSVYIQV
+256 YASYSSQKQPVYIQV
-271 SKGKSAKNFSDE
+271 AKGKSYKNFSDE

-291 AEKARL
+291 AEKSRL

-349 YTADALSWHD
+349 YTADALNWHD

-370 SQVIKPDSAP
+370 SQVIKPDFAP

-437 DKEFLKKMW
+437 DKEFLKKIW

-472 WASDALQYSGGKVT
+472 WVSDALQYSGGKVT

-526 ELWIKNKGYFS
+526 QLWIQDKGYFA
-537 EYKDALGNQIIHDK
+537 EYKDALGNQIVHDK

-575 QYINNHTPKIP
+575 QYINHHTPKIP
-586 ITVKG
+586 VTVKG
-591 ADNKDYFTLATT
+591 AQNKDYYTLSTT

-628 QAGRNEDAYQLWKGN
+628 QAGRTEDAYQLWKGN

-652 SPGNFEQLSHYDAFR
+652 SPGNFEQLSNYDAFR

-720 WDYLFK
+720 WEYEFK
-726 RNSKK
+726 RTSKK
-731 TEYFFNSK
+731 TEYLFKSK
-739 YQNPVSLEMQIPVNY
+739 YKIPVTLEMQIPVNY
-754 SNIKSVKVNGKNVD
+754 SNIKSVKVNGKKVD
-768 WKIKPNSILQP
+768 WNIKPNSILQP
-779 IIQFETPK
+779 FVQFETPK
-787 GKDFKIEINYS
+787 GKDFKIEINYF
-798 GEENKNEQTNFTNY
+798 GEELKNEQTDYVNY

-826 IKQVYDPQG
+826 IKDVLDPQE
-835 LIKNYPPMEGWIRPK
+835 LIKSRNG
-850 GEDGVVKNDFNLV
+850 NQFNLIK
-863 QEERKGTF
+863 EERKGTF
-871 FFQVEQNGTSWW
+871 FVQVEQNGTSWW
-883 QPVNVDIRFPLEA
+883 QPVNVEIRFSLET
-896 KWANKKLQIQ
+896 KWVTKKLQIQ
-906 SKSVNAINGKLTING
+906 SKSANAINGKLTVNG
-921 LNKTFNIQKN
+921 LNKTFSVQKN
-931 QNSSIEIPINYL
+931 QTTSIEIPANLL

-948 SIDLEYN
+948 SLLLDYN
-955 GIKQNIEITDWNIEN
+955 GIKQNIEITDWEIEN
-970 QGQFNNISLASKYNE
+970 QVQFNTISLASKYNE

-1018 LITAKIDD
+1018 LITAQIDD
-1026 NGLMNKRNN
+1026 SGLMSKRKNN
-1035 GKVDFLGIPFL
+1035 KVDYLGIPFL
-1046 IDKTDNNIA
+1046 IDKTDKNIA

-1061 NYPESIEIS
+1061 NYPDSIEIPLN
-1070 VSGKGKKIYFLMA
+1070 GKGKKIYFLMA
-1083 GSTNPMQSQIVNG
+1083 GTTNPMQSQIVNG
-1096 TITVQYIDGSTSE
+1096 TITVQYTDGSTSE
-1109 LELKNPTN
+1109 LELKNPVN

-1152 GGSLSKYSSI
+1152 GGKLSKYSSI

-1183 PNKELKLIK
+1183 QNKELKSIK
-1192 LTAVSNDVVIGMMSA
+1192 LTALSNDVVIGMMSA
-1207 TVLK
+1207 TVLR

>member
-1 MFSTTKNKM
+1 MR
-10 RKTTLLAGLLVLSTL
+10 RKTIFAGLIVLSAFSL
-25 SHSFAQSKHWQNK
+25 SYSQSEHWQDND
-38 ERELH
+38 RELH
-43 YKEDKGDFL
+43 YKEDRGDFL

-125 DQILGNGTLKL
+125 DPILGTGTLKL
-136 TVLAQAKEEG
+136 TVLAQAHEEG
-146 LVLKMETANVD
+146 LVVKMETVNID

-162 YAIYGGASGTTFSRN
+162 YVVYGGASGTTFSRN

-189 LLSEYCLNNQFQV
+189 LLPEYCLNNQFQ
-202 LKNQFQLNY
+202 LNKNQFQLNY
-211 LNKKKEAQM
+211 LNKKKETQS
-220 VNGNFS
+220 VSGSFS
-226 NVPFLQ
+226 NVTSLQ
-232 MTDAK
+232 QTDAQ
-237 TLENLSAF
+237 TLERLAEF
-245 TQNKIDKSPII
+245 TGNKIQKSPIV
-256 YATYSSQKNSVYIQV
+256 YASYSSQKQPIFIQV
-271 SKGKSAKNFSDE
+271 YKGTLTKNFSNE
-283 DLKNIFNE
+283 ALKNIFDV
-291 AEKARL
+291 AEKARS
-297 TLTNRIQL
+297 TLTDRIQL

-311 LNNFGANLA
+311 LTQFGANLA
-320 VAADGIWESPTFLHG
+320 VAADGIWESPTYLHG

-349 YTADALSWHD
+349 YTADALSWHN

-370 SQVIKPDSAP
+370 SQVLKPDFGP
-380 VEMDTMRHLA
+380 FEMDTLRHLA

-413 SKPHHYDMNLVFFDQ
+413 TKPHHYDMNLVFFDQ
-428 MFSHFNYTG
+428 LFSHFNYTG

-446 PTMVRH
+446 PVMVRH
-452 MDWEKRNF
+452 MNWEKRNF

-526 ELWIKNKGYFS
+526 ELWIKSKGYFA
-537 EYKDALGNQIIHDK
+537 EYKDALGNRMVHDK

-566 NEFEDYQNL
+566 NEFEDYQNV

-591 ADNKDYFTLATT
+591 SDNKDYFTLATT

-628 QAGRNEDAYQLWKGN
+628 QAGRRDEAYRLWKGN

-691 VYPNLLENKISI
+691 VYPDLLENKIRI

-714 ELKLPD
+714 GLKLPD
-720 WDYLFK
+720 WEYQFK
-726 RNSKK
+726 RTSKK
-731 TEYFFNSK
+731 TEYVFKSK
-739 YQNPVSLEMQIPVNY
+739 YQNPVALQMQIPVNY
-754 SNIKSVKVNGKNVD
+754 SSIKSVKVNGIKAD

-779 IIQFETPK
+779 VIQIETPE
-787 GKDFKIEINYS
+787 GKDFKIEIVKS
-798 GEENKNEQTNFTNY
+798 GEELKSEQTDYITY
-812 ISENLQLNFDSKKK
+812 ISESFQLNFDSKKK
-826 IKQVYDPQG
+826 IKAVLDPQE
-835 LIKNYPPMEGWIRPK
+835 LIKIRN
-850 GEDGVVKNDFNLV
+850 GNQFELI

-871 FFQVEQNGTSWW
+871 FVQVVQNGTTWW
-883 QPVNVDIRFPLEA
+883 QPVNVDIRFTLEA
-896 KWANKKLQIQ
+896 KWVNRKLQVY
-906 SKSVNAINGKLTING
+906 SKSSNPVHGKLTVNG
-921 LNKTFNIQKN
+921 LTQTFSIQKN
-931 QNSSIEIPINYL
+931 QNLMIEIPAPYL

-948 SIDLEYN
+948 SIELDYN
-955 GIKQNIEITDWNIEN
+955 GIKQNAEITDWEIEN
-970 QGQFNNISLASKYNE
+970 KVGFETISLASKYNE

-998 RLEVP
+998 RLKVP

-1018 LITAKIDD
+1018 LITAQIDD
-1026 NGLMNKRNN
+1026 SGFMNKIKNN
-1035 GKVDFLGIPFL
+1035 KVNYLGIPFL
-1046 IDKTDNNIA
+1046 IDKTDKNIA
-1055 FASQWD
+1055 FVSQWD
-1061 NYPESIEIS
+1061 NYPDSIEIPLH
-1070 VSGKGKKIYFLMA
+1070 GKGKKIYFLMA
-1083 GSTNPMQSQIVNG
+1083 GSTNPMQSQIING
-1096 TITVQYIDGSTSE
+1096 RITVHYADGSTSE
-1109 LELKNPTN
+1109 LELKNPIN

-1122 QDLFDDNF
+1122 QDLLDDNF

-1143 KLKTGELYK
+1143 KLKTGELYR
-1152 GGSLSKYSSI
+1152 GGTLGKYSSI

-1168 QVDGGAATILDLPID
+1168 QIEGGAATILDLPIN
-1183 PNKELKLIK
+1183 PGKELKSIQ
-1192 LTAVSNDVVIGMMSA
+1192 LTAVSNDVVIGLMSV

>member
-1 MFSTTKNKM
+1 MRSTT
-10 RKTTLLAGLLVLSTL
+10 LFAGLIILSAF
-25 SHSFAQSKHWQNK
+25 SHSFAQSKHWQNN

-70 SRVEAGDLPEFA
+70 SRVEAGDLPEFV

-105 IQAEKIE
+105 INADKIE
-112 TRYRPGSMLYEIK
+112 TRYRPGTMLYEIK
-125 DQILGNGTLKL
+125 DPILGNGTLKL
-136 TVLAQAKEEG
+136 IVLAQAKEEG
-146 LVLKMETANVD
+146 LVLKMETVNID

-162 YAIYGGASGTTFSRN
+162 YAVYGGASGTTFSRN

-189 LLSEYCLNNQFQV
+189 LLPEYCLNNQFQ
-202 LKNQFQLNY
+202 LNKNQFQLNY
-211 LNKKKEAQM
+211 LNKKKETQI
-220 VNGNFS
+220 VSGSFS
-226 NVPFLQ
+226 NVNLLQ
-232 MTDAK
+232 QTDAQ
-237 TLENLSAF
+237 TLEKLIEF
-245 TQNKIDKSPII
+245 TQNKTDKSPIV
-256 YATYSSQKNSVYIQV
+256 YASYSSQKNPVYIQIA
-271 SKGKSAKNFSDE
+271 KGKSTKNFSDE
-283 DLKNIFNE
+283 DLKNLFNE
-291 AEKARL
+291 AEQSRL
-297 TLTNRIQL
+297 TLTSRIQL

-370 SQVIKPDSAP
+370 SQVLKPDSAP
-380 VEMDTMRHLA
+380 VEMDTLLHLA
-390 RHEEKMGTSVFSSGY
+390 RSAEKMGTSVFSSGY

-413 SKPHHYDMNLVFFDQ
+413 TKPHHYDMNLVFFDQ

-506 GENPQPY
+506 GENPKPY

-537 EYKDALGNQIIHDK
+537 EYKDALGNQIVHDK

-591 ADNKDYFTLATT
+591 TAHKDYFTLATT

-720 WDYLFK
+720 WEYQFK
-726 RNSKK
+726 RTSKK
-731 TEYFFNSK
+731 TEYLFKSK
-739 YQNPVSLEMQIPVNY
+739 YQNPVSLEMQIPVNE
-754 SNIKSVKVNGKNVD
+754 SNIKSVKVNGKKVD

-787 GKDFKIEINYS
+787 GRDFKIEINYS
-798 GEENKNEQTNFTNY
+798 REELKNEQTDYINY

-826 IKQVYDPQG
+826 IKDILDPQA
-835 LIKNYPPMEGWIRPK
+835 LIKTRNG
-850 GEDGVVKNDFNLV
+850 NQFNLI

-871 FFQVEQNGTSWW
+871 FVQVEQNGTTWW
-883 QPVNVDIRFPLEA
+883 QPVNVDIRFPLET
-896 KWANKKLQIQ
+896 KWVNKKLQIQ
-906 SKSVNAINGKLTING
+906 SKSFNPINGKLNING

-931 QNSSIEIPINYL
+931 QNSTIEIPVNYL

-948 SIDLEYN
+948 SIALEYN
-955 GIKQNIEITDWNIEN
+955 GIKQNIEITDWEIEN
-970 QGQFNNISLASKYNE
+970 QGQFSNISLASKYNE

-998 RLEVP
+998 RLKVP

-1018 LITAKIDD
+1018 LITAQIDD
-1026 NGLMNKRNN
+1026 SGLMNKRKNN
-1035 GKVDFLGIPFL
+1035 KVDFLEIPFL
-1046 IDKTDNNIA
+1046 IDKTDKNIA

-1061 NYPESIEIS
+1061 NYPDSIEIPLN
-1070 VSGKGKKIYFLMA
+1070 GKGKKIYFLMA

-1096 TITVQYIDGSTSE
+1096 KITVQYVDGSTSE
-1109 LELKNPTN
+1109 LELKNPVN

-1143 KLKTGELYK
+1143 QLKTGELYK

-1168 QVDGGAATILDLPID
+1168 QIDGGAAMILDLPID
-1183 PNKELKLIK
+1183 QNKELKSIK

>member
-1 MFSTTKNKM
+1 MR
-10 RKTTLLAGLLVLSTL
+10 RKTIFAGLLVLSAF
-25 SHSFAQSKHWQNK
+25 SHSFSQSKHWQNN

-125 DQILGNGTLKL
+125 DPILGTGSLKL
-136 TVLAQAKEEG
+136 TVLAQSKEEG
-146 LVLKMETANVD
+146 LVLKMETVNVD

-162 YAIYGGASGTTFSRN
+162 YAVYGGASGTTFSRN

-189 LLSEYCLNNQFQV
+189 LLPEYCLNNQFQ
-202 LKNQFQLNY
+202 LNKNQFQLNY
-211 LNKKKEAQM
+211 LNKKKETQT
-220 VNGNFS
+220 VSGSFS
-226 NVPFLQ
+226 NVSLLQ
-232 MTDAK
+232 QTDAK
-237 TLENLSAF
+237 TLEKLSEF
-245 TQNKIDKSPII
+245 TQNKTDKSPVV
-256 YATYSSQKNSVYIQV
+256 YASYSAQKEPVYIQV
-271 SKGKSAKNFSDE
+271 AKGKSDKNFSDE
-283 DLKNIFNE
+283 VLKDIFDK
-291 AEKARL
+291 AEQSRL
-297 TLTNRIQL
+297 NLTNRIQL

-370 SQVIKPDSAP
+370 SQVLKPDSAP
-380 VEMDTMRHLA
+380 VEMDTLRHLA

-413 SKPHHYDMNLVFFDQ
+413 KKPHHYDMNLVFFDQ

-486 HTSAYNYRANR
+486 HTSAYNYRANN

-526 ELWIKNKGYFS
+526 QLWIKDKGYFA
-537 EYKDALGNQIIHDK
+537 EYKDALGNQIVHDK

-575 QYINNHTPKIP
+575 QYINHHTPKIP
-586 ITVKG
+586 VTVKG
-591 ADNKDYFTLATT
+591 EQNKNYYTLSTT

-628 QAGRNEDAYQLWKGN
+628 QAGRTEDAYQLWKGN

-691 VYPNLLENKISI
+691 VYPNLLDNKINI

-714 ELKLPD
+714 GLKLPD
-720 WDYLFK
+720 WEYQFI
-726 RNSKK
+726 RTSKK
-731 TEYFFNSK
+731 TEYVFKSN
-739 YQNPVSLEMQIPVNY
+739 YQNPVALEMQIPVHY
-754 SNIKSVKVNGKNVD
+754 SNIRSVKVNGKKVD
-768 WKIKPNSILQP
+768 WNIKPNSISQP
-779 IIQFETPK
+779 FVQFETPK
-787 GKDFKIEINYS
+787 GKDFNIEIRYS
-798 GEENKNEQTNFTNY
+798 GEELKNEQTDYISY
-812 ISENLQLNFDSKKK
+812 ISEDLQLNFNSKKK
-826 IKQVYDPQG
+826 IKDVLDPQE
-835 LIKNYPPMEGWIRPK
+835 LIKTRNGNQF
-850 GEDGVVKNDFNLV
+850 DLVK
-863 QEERKGTF
+863 EERKGTF
-871 FFQVEQNGTSWW
+871 FVQVVQNGTTWW
-883 QPVNVDIRFPLEA
+883 QPVNVDIRFPLET
-896 KWANKKLQIQ
+896 KWINKKLQIQ
-906 SKSVNAINGKLTING
+906 SKSANAINGKLTVNG
-921 LNKTFNIQKN
+921 LAQTFTVQKN
-931 QNSSIEIPINYL
+931 QNTLIEIPAHVL

-948 SIDLEYN
+948 SVELDYN

-970 QGQFNNISLASKYNE
+970 QGDFNNISLASTYNE

-1018 LITAKIDD
+1018 LITSQIDD
-1026 NGLMNKRNN
+1026 SGLMNKRKNN
-1035 GKVDFLGIPFL
+1035 KVDYLGIPFL
-1046 IDKTDNNIA
+1046 IDKTDKNIA

-1061 NYPESIEIS
+1061 NYPDSVEIP

-1083 GSTNPMQSQIVNG
+1083 GSTNPMQSQMVNG
-1096 TITVQYIDGSTSE
+1096 TVTVQYTDGSSTE

-1130 AFEIPDDKIPYRV
+1130 AFEIPDDKIPYRL

-1152 GGSLSKYSSI
+1152 GGTLSNYSSI

-1168 QVDGGAATILDLPID
+1168 QVDGGAATILDLPLD
-1183 PNKELKLIK
+1183 PNKELKTIK
-1192 LTAVSNDVVIGMMSA
+1192 LTAVSNDVVIGIMSA

>member
-1 MFSTTKNKM
+1 MR
-10 RKTTLLAGLLVLSTL
+10 RKTIFAGLTVLSAF
-25 SHSFAQSKHWQNK
+25 SHSFSQSNHWQNN

-43 YKEDKGDFL
+43 YKEDRGDFL

-82 LYLPGMGGNL
+82 LYLPGMGGNF

-112 TRYRPGSMLYEIK
+112 TRYRPGTMLYEIK
-125 DQILGNGTLKL
+125 DPILGNGILKL
-136 TVLAQAKEEG
+136 TVLAQSKEEG
-146 LVLKMETANVD
+146 LVVKMETANID

-162 YAIYGGASGTTFSRN
+162 YAVFGGASGTTFSRN

-189 LLSEYCLNNQFQV
+189 LLPEYCLNNNFQIH
-202 LKNQFQLNY
+202 KNQFQLTY
-211 LNKKKEAQM
+211 LNKKKETQT
-220 VNGNFS
+220 VSGSFS
-226 NVPFLQ
+226 NVNSLQ
-232 MTDAK
+232 QTDAD
-237 TLENLSAF
+237 TLEKLSEF
-245 TQNKIDKSPII
+245 TQNKTDKSPIV
-256 YATYSSQKNSVYIQV
+256 YASYSSQTQPVYIQII
-271 SKGKSAKNFSDE
+271 KGKSSNNLSDE
-283 DLKNIFNE
+283 ALKNIFNE
-291 AEKARL
+291 AERSRL
-297 TLTNRIQL
+297 GLTGRIQL

-311 LNNFGANLA
+311 LNNFGATLA
-320 VAADGIWESPTFLHG
+320 VAADAIWESPTFLHG

-349 YTADALSWHD
+349 YTADALNWHD

-370 SQVIKPDSAP
+370 SQVLKPDFAP

-390 RHEEKMGTSVFSSGY
+390 RHEEKMGTSVFSGGY

-413 SKPHHYDMNLVFFDQ
+413 TKPHHYDMNLVFFDQ

-437 DKEFLKKMW
+437 DQEFLKKMW

-452 MDWEKRNF
+452 IDWEKRNF

-513 EQEADAILKAMKN
+513 EQEAEAILKAMKN
-526 ELWIKNKGYFS
+526 QLWIKDKGYFA
-537 EYKDALGNQIIHDK
+537 EYKDALGNQILHDK

-575 QYINNHTPKIP
+575 QYINNYTPKIP
-586 ITVKG
+586 VTVKG
-591 ADNKDYFTLATT
+591 EKDKNYYTLSTT

-628 QAGRNEDAYQLWKGN
+628 QAGRTEDAYLLWKGN

-691 VYPNLLENKISI
+691 VRPNLLKNKISI
-703 KPGFPKDWNSA
+703 KPGFPKEWNSA

-720 WDYLFK
+720 WEYHFTRISGKTEYLFK
-726 RNSKK
+726 
-731 TEYFFNSK
+731 SK
-739 YQNPVSLEMQIPVNY
+739 YQNPVVLDMQIPVNY
-754 SNIKSVKVNGKNVD
+754 SNINSVKVNGKKVG

-779 IIQFETPK
+779 IVQFETPE
-787 GKDFKIEINYS
+787 GNDFKVEIKYS
-798 GEENKNEQTNFTNY
+798 GEEIKKEQTDYINY
-812 ISENLQLNFDSKKK
+812 ISESLLLNFDSKKK
-826 IKQVYDPQG
+826 IKNIYDPQG
-835 LIKNYPPMEGWIRPK
+835 LIKNSPPLKWIRPK
-850 GEDGVVKNDFNLV
+850 GQDGVVNHRFQLIN
-863 QEERKGTF
+863 EERKGTF
-871 FFQVEQNGTSWW
+871 FVQVEQNGSAWW
-883 QPVNVDIRFPLEA
+883 QPVNVDIRFPLEI
-896 KWANKKLQIQ
+896 KWVNKKLQIQ
-906 SKSVNAINGKLTING
+906 SKSFNLINGKLTVNG
-921 LNKTFNIQKN
+921 LNKIFSIQKN
-931 QNSSIEIPINYL
+931 QSTSIEIPTNYL

-948 SIDLEYN
+948 SFTLEYN
-955 GIKQNIEITDWNIEN
+955 GIKQNIEITDWEIEN
-970 QGQFNNISLASKYNE
+970 QGLFNNISLASEYNQ

-1018 LITAKIDD
+1018 LITAQIDD
-1026 NGLMNKRNN
+1026 SGLMSKRKN

-1046 IDKTDNNIA
+1046 IDKTDKNIA
-1055 FASQWD
+1055 FVSQWD
-1061 NYPESIEIS
+1061 NYSDSLEIPI
-1070 VSGKGKKIYFLMA
+1070 SGKGKKIYFLVA

-1096 TITVQYIDGSTSE
+1096 KITVQYVDGSTTA
-1109 LELKNPTN
+1109 LDLKNPTN

-1152 GGSLSKYSSI
+1152 GGTLSKYSSI

-1183 PNKELKLIK
+1183 ASKELKSIK
-1192 LTAVSNDVVIGMMSA
+1192 LNAVSNDVVIGIMSA

>member
-1 MFSTTKNKM
+1 MR
-10 RKTTLLAGLLVLSTL
+10 RKTIVAGLIALSSI
-25 SHSFAQSKHWQNK
+25 SHSFAQSKHWQNN

-43 YKEDKGDFL
+43 YKQDNGDFL

-70 SRVEAGDLPEFA
+70 SRIEAGDLPEFA

-105 IQAEKIE
+105 IQADKIG

-125 DQILGNGTLKL
+125 DPILGTGTLKL

-146 LVLKMETANVD
+146 LVVKMETVNID

-162 YAIYGGASGTTFSRN
+162 YAVYGGASGTTFSRN

-189 LLSEYCLNNQFQV
+189 LLPEYCLNNQFQV
-202 LKNQFQLNY
+202 NKNQFQLNY
-211 LNKKKEAQM
+211 INKKKEIQI
-220 VNGNFS
+220 VSGSFS
-226 NVPFLQ
+226 NVSSLQ
-232 MTDAK
+232 QTDAT
-237 TLENLSAF
+237 TLEKLGEF
-245 TQNKIDKSPII
+245 TQNKTDKSPIV
-256 YATYSSQKNSVYIQV
+256 YASYSSQKQPIYIQIA
-271 SKGKSAKNFSDE
+271 KGKSAKKFSDE
-283 DLKNIFNE
+283 ELKSIFNE

-305 KTPDAD
+305 KTPDTD

-370 SQVIKPDSAP
+370 SQVLRPDSAP

-437 DKEFLKKMW
+437 DKEFLKKIW

-513 EQEADAILKAMKN
+513 EQEADAILKAMKK
-526 ELWIKNKGYFS
+526 ELWIKNKGYFA
-537 EYKDALGNQIIHDK
+537 EYKDALGNQIVHDQ

-628 QAGRNEDAYQLWKGN
+628 QAGRNAEAYQLWKGN

-677 IGVASRTLTEGLFG
+677 IGVTSRTLTEGLFG

-703 KPGFPKDWNSA
+703 KPGFPKEWNSA

-720 WDYLFK
+720 WDYQFTRTSQKTKYLFK
-726 RNSKK
+726 
-731 TEYFFNSK
+731 SK
-739 YQNPVSLEMQIPVNY
+739 YQNPISLEMQIPVNY

-787 GKDFKIEINYS
+787 AKDFKIEINYS
-798 GEENKNEQTNFTNY
+798 GEEIKNEQTDFINY
-812 ISENLQLNFDSKKK
+812 ISESLQLNFDSKKK
-826 IKQVYDPQG
+826 IKDVLDPQE
-835 LIKNYPPMEGWIRPK
+835 LIKTRNG
-850 GEDGVVKNDFNLV
+850 NQFNLI

-871 FFQVEQNGTSWW
+871 FVQVEQNGTTWW
-883 QPVNVDIRFPLEA
+883 QPVNVDIRFTLET
-896 KWANKKLQIQ
+896 KWINKKLQIQ
-906 SKSVNAINGKLTING
+906 SKSSNPINGKLIVNG
-921 LNKTFNIQKN
+921 LNKTFSIQKN
-931 QNSSIEIPINYL
+931 QSATIEIPLNYL

-948 SIDLEYN
+948 SIELEYN
-955 GIKQNIEITDWNIEN
+955 GIKQNIEITDWEIEN
-970 QGQFNNISLASKYNE
+970 QGQFNNISLAPKYNE

-998 RLEVP
+998 RLKVP

-1018 LITAKIDD
+1018 LITAQIDD
-1026 NGLMNKRNN
+1026 SGLMNKRKNN
-1035 GKVDFLGIPFL
+1035 KVDFLGIPFL
-1046 IDKTDNNIA
+1046 IDKSDKNIA

-1061 NYPESIEIS
+1061 NYPDSIEIP

-1096 TITVQYIDGSTSE
+1096 KITVQYVDGSTSE
-1109 LELKNPTN
+1109 LELKNPMN

-1152 GGSLSKYSSI
+1152 GGTLSKYSSI

-1183 PNKELKLIK
+1183 PNKELKSVK

>member
-1 MFSTTKNKM
+1 MLKKVTF
-10 RKTTLLAGLLVLSTL
+10 AGFLVLSAF
-25 SHSFAQSKHWQNK
+25 SPVFSQSKNWQNN

-125 DQILGNGTLKL
+125 DPILGNGSLKL
-136 TVLAQAKEEG
+136 TVLAQANEEG
-146 LVLKMETANVD
+146 LVLKMETSTID

-162 YAIYGGASGTTFSRN
+162 YAVYGGASGTTFSRN

-189 LLSEYCLNNQFQV
+189 LLPEYCLNNEFQ
-202 LKNQFQLNY
+202 LNKNQFQLNY
-211 LNKKKEAQM
+211 LNKKKETQT
-220 VNGNFS
+220 VYGSFS
-226 NVPFLQ
+226 NVSSLQ
-232 MTDAK
+232 QTDAT
-237 TLENLSAF
+237 TLEKLGEF
-245 TQNKIDKSPII
+245 TQNKTDKSPIV
-256 YATYSSQKNSVYIQV
+256 YASYSSQKQPVYIQV
-271 SKGKSAKNFSDE
+271 AKGKSDKNFSDE

-291 AEKARL
+291 AEKSRL
-297 TLTNRIQL
+297 ILTNRIQL

-335 AVAWRMRL
+335 AVAWRIRL

-359 RAKEHFESYAN
+359 RAKKHFQSYAN
-370 SQVIKPDSAP
+370 SQVLKPEFAP
-380 VEMDTMRHLA
+380 VEMDTLRHLA

-413 SKPHHYDMNLVFFDQ
+413 TKPHHYDMNLVFFDQ
-428 MFSHFNYTG
+428 LFSHLNYTG

-513 EQEADAILKAMKN
+513 EQEADAIFKAMKN
-526 ELWIKNKGYFS
+526 QLWIKEKGYFA
-537 EYKDALGNQIIHDK
+537 EYKDALGNQIVHDK

-575 QYINNHTPKIP
+575 QYINNYTPKIP

-591 ADNKDYFTLATT
+591 GKDKNYYTLSTT

-628 QAGRNEDAYQLWKGN
+628 QAGRSEDAYHLWKGN

-691 VYPNLLENKISI
+691 VYPNLLYNKISI

-720 WDYLFK
+720 WEYQFTK
-726 RNSKK
+726 TSKK
-731 TEYFFNSK
+731 TEYSFKSK
-739 YQNPVSLEMQIPVNY
+739 YQNPVALEMQIPVNY
-754 SNIKSVKVNGKNVD
+754 FNIKSVKVNGKKVD
-768 WKIKPNSILQP
+768 WKVKQNSILQP
-779 IIQFETPK
+779 IVQFETPK

-798 GEENKNEQTNFTNY
+798 GEEIKNEQTDFTNY

-826 IKQVYDPQG
+826 IKEVLDPQE
-835 LIKNYPPMEGWIRPK
+835 LIKTRNGNQFSLI
-850 GEDGVVKNDFNLV
+850 
-863 QEERKGTF
+863 QEEIKGTF
-871 FFQVEQNGTSWW
+871 FIQVEQYGTTWW
-883 QPVNVDIRFPLEA
+883 QPVNVDIRFPLET
-896 KWANKKLQIQ
+896 KWVNKKLQIQ
-906 SKSVNAINGKLTING
+906 SNSANSINGKMTVNG
-921 LNKTFNIQKN
+921 LIKSFSIQEN
-931 QNSSIEIPINYL
+931 QNTIIEIPANVL

-948 SIDLEYN
+948 SIELEYN
-955 GIKQNIEITDWNIEN
+955 GIKQNIEITDWEIEN
-970 QGQFNNISLASKYNE
+970 QGEFNNISLASKYNE

-998 RLEVP
+998 RLEVS

-1018 LITAKIDD
+1018 LITAPIDD
-1026 NGLMNKRNN
+1026 RGLMNKRKNN
-1035 GKVDFLGIPFL
+1035 TVDFLGIPFL
-1046 IDKTDNNIA
+1046 IDKTDKNIA
-1055 FASQWD
+1055 FASLWD
-1061 NYPESIEIS
+1061 NYPDFIEIPLN
-1070 VSGKGKKIYFLMA
+1070 GKGKKIYFLMA

-1096 TITVQYIDGSTSE
+1096 KITVQYIDGSTSE

-1152 GGSLSKYSSI
+1152 GGTLSRYSSI

-1168 QVDGGAATILDLPID
+1168 LVDGGSATILDLPID
-1183 PNKELKLIK
+1183 ANKELKSIK

>member
-1 MFSTTKNKM
+1 MR
-10 RKTTLLAGLLVLSTL
+10 RKTILAGLLILSAF

-105 IQAEKIE
+105 IQADKIE
-112 TRYRPGSMLYEIK
+112 TRYRPGTMLYEIK
-125 DQILGNGTLKL
+125 DPILGNGTLKL

-146 LVLKMETANVD
+146 LVLKMETVNID

-162 YAIYGGASGTTFSRN
+162 YAVYGGASGTTFSRN

-189 LLSEYCLNNQFQV
+189 LLPEYCLNNQFQIN
-202 LKNQFQLNY
+202 KNQFQINY
-211 LNKKKEAQM
+211 LNKKKETQI
-220 VNGNFS
+220 VTGSFS
-226 NVPFLQ
+226 NVNSLQ
-232 MTDAK
+232 QTDAQ
-237 TLENLSAF
+237 TLEKLTEF
-245 TQNKIDKSPII
+245 TQNKTDKSPIV
-256 YATYSSQKNSVYIQV
+256 YASYSSQKNPIYIQV
-271 SKGKSAKNFSDE
+271 AKGKSAKNFSDE
-283 DLKNIFNE
+283 ELKNIFNE
-291 AEKARL
+291 AEKARV

-370 SQVIKPDSAP
+370 SQVLKPDSAP
-380 VEMDTMRHLA
+380 VVMDTMRHLA

-413 SKPHHYDMNLVFFDQ
+413 TKPHHYDMNLVFFDQ
-428 MFSHFNYTG
+428 LFSHFKYTG

-452 MDWEKRNF
+452 MEWEKRNF
-460 KRGDLYDAYAAI
+460 KRDDLYDAYAAI

-497 EMAKLAKII
+497 EMAKLGKMI

-526 ELWIKNKGYFS
+526 ELWIKNKGYFA
-537 EYKDALGNQIIHDK
+537 EYKDALGNQIVHDK

-575 QYINNHTPKIP
+575 QYINNYTPKIP

-591 ADNKDYFTLATT
+591 VAHKDYYTLATT

-628 QAGRNEDAYQLWKGN
+628 QAGRNEDAFQLWKGN

-691 VYPNLLENKISI
+691 IYPNLLENKIRI

-720 WDYLFK
+720 WEYQFK
-726 RNSKK
+726 RTSKK
-731 TEYFFNSK
+731 TEYLFKAK
-739 YQNPVSLEMQIPVNY
+739 YQNPVALEMQIPVNY
-754 SNIKSVKVNGKNVD
+754 SNIKSVQVNGKKVG

-779 IIQFETPK
+779 IVQFETPK
-787 GKDFKIEINYS
+787 GKDFKLEINYS
-798 GEENKNEQTNFTNY
+798 GEELKNEQIDFINY
-812 ISENLQLNFDSKKK
+812 ISENLQLNFDSKKI
-826 IKQVYDPQG
+826 IKDILDPQQ
-835 LIKNYPPMEGWIRPK
+835 LIKTRNENKFSLIPK
-850 GEDGVVKNDFNLV
+850 
-863 QEERKGTF
+863 ERKGTF
-871 FFQVEQNGTSWW
+871 FVQVEQNGTSWW

-896 KWANKKLQIQ
+896 KWMNKKLRIE
-906 SKSVNAINGKLTING
+906 SKSANPINGKLSING
-921 LNKTFNIQKN
+921 LNKTFSIQKN
-931 QNSSIEIPINYL
+931 QNTSIEIPANYL

-948 SIDLEYN
+948 SIELEYN
-955 GIKQNIEITDWNIEN
+955 GIKQNIEITDWEIEN
-970 QGQFNNISLASKYNE
+970 QGQFNTISLASKYNE

-998 RLEVP
+998 RLKVP

-1018 LITAKIDD
+1018 LASADIDD
-1026 NGLMNKRNN
+1026 TGLMARRKN
-1035 GKVDFLGIPFL
+1035 GRVEYLRIPFL
-1046 IDKTDNNIA
+1046 IDNSDKNIA

-1061 NYPESIEIS
+1061 NYPDAVEIPLT
-1070 VSGKGKKIYFLMA
+1070 GKGKKIYFLMA

-1096 TITVQYIDGSTSE
+1096 KIKVQYVDGTTSE
-1109 LELKNPTN
+1109 LELKNPIN

-1143 KLKTGELYK
+1143 RLKTGELYQNGNKVRYSDTLGLKNPEITK
-1152 GGSLSKYSSI
+1152 GNSR
-1162 KGFTDR
+1162 D
-1168 QVDGGAATILDLPID
+1168 VDGGAATILDLPLD
-1183 PNKELKLIK
+1183 ANKELKSIK
-1192 LTAVSNDVVIGMMSA
+1192 LTAVSNDVVIGMMSV
-1207 TVLK
+1207 TVLR

>member
-1 MFSTTKNKM
+1 M
-10 RKTTLLAGLLVLSTL
+10 RRKPLFAGLIVLSAFSL
-25 SHSFAQSKHWQNK
+25 SFSQSKHWQNN

-92 QFVIQKGNSIKKL
+92 QFVIEKGNSIKKL
-105 IQAEKIE
+105 IHADQIE

-125 DQILGNGTLKL
+125 DPILGTGILKL

-146 LVLKMETANVD
+146 LVLKMETVNID

-162 YAIYGGASGTTFSRN
+162 YAVFGGASGTTFSRN

-189 LLSEYCLNNQFQV
+189 LLPEYGLNNQFQ
-202 LKNQFQLNY
+202 LNKNQFQLNY
-211 LNKKKEAQM
+211 LNKKKESQT
-220 VNGNFS
+220 VSGSFS
-226 NVPFLQ
+226 NVNSLQ
-232 MTDAK
+232 QTDAT
-237 TLENLSAF
+237 TLEKLSEF
-245 TQNKIDKSPII
+245 TQNKTDKSPIV
-256 YATYSSQKNSVYIQV
+256 YASYSSQKQPVYIQV
-271 SKGKSAKNFSDE
+271 AKGKSEKNFSDE
-283 DLKNIFNE
+283 ALKNIFNE
-291 AEKARL
+291 AEKSRL

-370 SQVIKPDSAP
+370 SQVLKPDSAP
-380 VEMDTMRHLA
+380 VEMDTLLHLA
-390 RHEEKMGTSVFSSGY
+390 RSAEKMGTSVFSSGY

-413 SKPHHYDMNLVFFDQ
+413 TKPHHYDMNLVFFDQ
-428 MFSHFNYTG
+428 LFSHFNYTG

-526 ELWIKNKGYFS
+526 QLWIKEKGYFA
-537 EYKDALGNQIIHDK
+537 EYKDALGNQIVHDK

-575 QYINNHTPKIP
+575 QYINHHTPKIP
-586 ITVKG
+586 VTVKG

-720 WDYLFK
+720 WEYQFT
-726 RNSKK
+726 RTSKK
-731 TEYFFNSK
+731 TEYLFKSK

-754 SNIKSVKVNGKNVD
+754 SNIKSVKVNGKKVD
-768 WKIKPNSILQP
+768 WKIKSNSISQP
-779 IIQFETPK
+779 FIQFETLQ
-787 GKDFKIEINYS
+787 GDDFKIEINYS
-798 GEENKNEQTNFTNY
+798 GEELKNEQIDFTNY
-812 ISENLQLNFDSKKK
+812 ISESLQLNFDSKKK
-826 IKQVYDPQG
+826 IKDILDPQE
-835 LIKNYPPMEGWIRPK
+835 LIKTRNGNQF
-850 GEDGVVKNDFNLV
+850 DLVK
-863 QEERKGTF
+863 EERKGTF
-871 FFQVEQNGTSWW
+871 FIQVEQNGTTWW
-883 QPVNVDIRFPLEA
+883 QPVNVDIRFPLDI
-896 KWANKKLQIQ
+896 KWVNKKLQIQ
-906 SKSVNAINGKLTING
+906 SKSSNPINGKLSVNG
-921 LNKTFNIQKN
+921 LNKTFSVQKN
-931 QNSSIEIPINYL
+931 QSASIEIPSNYL

-948 SIDLEYN
+948 SILLDYN
-955 GIKQNIEITDWNIEN
+955 GIKQNIEITDWEIEN

-985 KVTEIFNQKYLSP
+985 KVTDIFNQKYLSP

-1018 LITAKIDD
+1018 LITAQIDD
-1026 NGLMNKRNN
+1026 SGLMNKRKN

-1046 IDKTDNNIA
+1046 INTTDKNIA
-1055 FASQWD
+1055 FVSQWD
-1061 NYPESIEIS
+1061 NYSDALEIS
-1070 VSGKGKKIYFLMA
+1070 ISGKGKKIYFLMA

-1096 TITVQYIDGSTSE
+1096 KITVQYVDGSMTE

-1152 GGSLSKYSSI
+1152 GGTLSKYSSI

-1168 QVDGGAATILDLPID
+1168 QVDGGSATILDLPID
-1183 PNKELKLIK
+1183 ANKELKSIK
-1192 LTAVSNDVVIGMMSA
+1192 LSAVSNDVVIGVMSA

>member
-1 MFSTTKNKM
+1 MR
-10 RKTTLLAGLLVLSTL
+10 RKTIFAGLLVLSAFSL
-25 SHSFAQSKHWQNK
+25 SYSQSKHWQNN

-52 LVNGK
+52 LVKGK

-105 IQAEKIE
+105 INADKIE
-112 TRYRPGSMLYEIK
+112 TRYRSGTMLYKIK
-125 DQILGNGTLKL
+125 DPILGNGSLKL

-146 LVLKMETANVD
+146 LVVKMETVNID
-157 SSTKI
+157 SSAKI
-162 YAIYGGASGTTFSRN
+162 YAVYGGASGTTFSRN

-189 LLSEYCLNNQFQV
+189 LLPEYCLNNQFQA

-211 LNKKKEAQM
+211 LNKKKETQI

-237 TLENLSAF
+237 TLENLSEF
-245 TQNKIDKSPII
+245 TQNKIDKSPIV
-256 YATYSSQKNSVYIQV
+256 YASYSSQKQPIYIQIA
-271 SKGKSAKNFSDE
+271 KGKSAKNFSDE
-283 DLKNIFNE
+283 ELKNIFSE
-291 AEKARL
+291 AEQSRL
-297 TLTNRIQL
+297 RLTNRIQL

-370 SQVIKPDSAP
+370 SQVLKPDFAP

-413 SKPHHYDMNLVFFDQ
+413 TKPHHYDMNLVFFDQ

-446 PTMVRH
+446 PTMTRH

-513 EQEADAILKAMKN
+513 EKEADAILKAMKN

-537 EYKDALGNQIIHDK
+537 EYKDALGNQIVHDK

-575 QYINNHTPKIP
+575 QYIHNHTPKIP

-591 ADNKDYFTLATT
+591 ADNKDYFTLSTT

-622 TALAYW
+622 TALAFW

-667 GELYRDFADP
+667 GELYRDFGDP

-720 WDYLFK
+720 WEYQFK
-726 RNSKK
+726 RTSKK
-731 TEYFFNSK
+731 TEYLFSSK
-739 YQNPVSLEMQIPVNY
+739 YQNPVALEMQIPVNY
-754 SNIKSVKVNGKNVD
+754 SNIKSVKVNAKKVN
-768 WKIKPNSILQP
+768 WKIKSNSILQP

-787 GKDFKIEINYS
+787 EKDFKIEINYS
-798 GEENKNEQTNFTNY
+798 GEELKNEQTDYVNY

-826 IKQVYDPQG
+826 IKDVLDPQELIETQNG
-835 LIKNYPPMEGWIRPK
+835 NQFNLIK
-850 GEDGVVKNDFNLV
+850 
-863 QEERKGTF
+863 EERKGTF
-871 FFQVEQNGTSWW
+871 FVQVEQNGTTWW
-883 QPVNVDIRFPLEA
+883 QPVNVDIRFPLET
-896 KWANKKLQIQ
+896 KWENKKLHIQ
-906 SKSVNAINGKLTING
+906 SKSSNPINLKLSING
-921 LNKTFNIQKN
+921 LNKTFTIQKN
-931 QNSSIEIPINYL
+931 QNSLIEIPANYL

-948 SIDLEYN
+948 SIQLEYN
-955 GIKQNIEITDWNIEN
+955 GIKENIEITDWEIEN
-970 QGQFNNISLASKYNE
+970 QGQFDNISLASKYNE
-985 KVTEIFNQKYLSP
+985 KITEIFNQKYLSP
-998 RLEVP
+998 RLKVP

-1018 LITAKIDD
+1018 LITAQIDD
-1026 NGLMNKRNN
+1026 SGLMSKRKNNKI
-1035 GKVDFLGIPFL
+1035 DFLGIPFL
-1046 IDKTDNNIA
+1046 IDKSDKNVA
-1055 FASQWD
+1055 FVSQWD
-1061 NYPESIEIS
+1061 NYPDSVEIPLN
-1070 VSGKGKKIYFLMA
+1070 GKGKKIYFLMA

-1096 TITVQYIDGSTSE
+1096 TITVQYVDGSFSE

-1152 GGSLSKYSSI
+1152 GGTLSKYSSI

-1168 QVDGGAATILDLPID
+1168 QVDGGSATILDLPID
-1183 PNKELKLIK
+1183 PNKELKSVK

>member
-1 MFSTTKNKM
+1 MR
-10 RKTTLLAGLLVLSTL
+10 RKTIFAGLLVLSAF
-25 SHSFAQSKHWQNK
+25 SHSFSQSKHWQNN

-125 DQILGNGTLKL
+125 DPILGTGSLKL
-136 TVLAQAKEEG
+136 TVLAQSKEEG
-146 LVLKMETANVD
+146 LVLKMETVNVD

-162 YAIYGGASGTTFSRN
+162 YAVYGGASGTTFSRN

-189 LLSEYCLNNQFQV
+189 LLPEYCLNNQFQ
-202 LKNQFQLNY
+202 LNKNQFHLNY
-211 LNKKKEAQM
+211 LNKKKETQT
-220 VNGNFS
+220 VSGSFS
-226 NVPFLQ
+226 NVSLLQ
-232 MTDAK
+232 QTDAQ
-237 TLENLSAF
+237 TLEKLSEF
-245 TQNKIDKSPII
+245 TQNKTDKSPIV
-256 YATYSSQKNSVYIQV
+256 YASYSAQKNPVYIQV
-271 SKGKSAKNFSDE
+271 AKGKSDKNFSDE
-283 DLKNIFNE
+283 VLKNIFNE
-291 AEKARL
+291 AEQSRL
-297 TLTNRIQL
+297 NLTNRIQL
-305 KTPDAD
+305 KTPDVD

-349 YTADALSWHD
+349 YTADALSWHN

-370 SQVIKPDSAP
+370 SQVLKPDSAP

-413 SKPHHYDMNLVFFDQ
+413 TKPHHYDMNLVFFDQ

-497 EMAKLAKII
+497 EMAKLAKVI

-513 EQEADAILKAMKN
+513 EQEADAILKAIKN
-526 ELWIKNKGYFS
+526 QLWIKDKGYFA
-537 EYKDALGNQIIHDK
+537 EYKDALGNQIVHDK

-575 QYINNHTPKIP
+575 QYINHHTPKIP
-586 ITVKG
+586 VTVKG
-591 ADNKDYFTLATT
+591 EQNKNYYTLSTT

-622 TALAYW
+622 TTLAYW
-628 QAGRNEDAYQLWKGN
+628 QAGRTEDAYRLWKGN

-691 VYPNLLENKISI
+691 VYPKLLENKIEI

-714 ELKLPD
+714 GLKLPD
-720 WDYLFK
+720 WEYQFT
-726 RNSKK
+726 RTSKK
-731 TEYFFNSK
+731 TEYVFKFN
-739 YQNPVSLEMQIPVNY
+739 YQNPVALEMQIPVHY
-754 SNIKSVKVNGKNVD
+754 SNIRSVKVNGKKVD
-768 WKIKPNSILQP
+768 WKIKLNSILQP
-779 IIQFETPK
+779 IVQFETPK
-787 GKDFKIEINYS
+787 GNDFKIEINYS
-798 GEENKNEQTNFTNY
+798 GEKLKNEQTDYISY
-812 ISENLQLNFDSKKK
+812 ISENLQLNFNSKKK
-826 IKQVYDPQG
+826 IKDVLDPQD
-835 LIKNYPPMEGWIRPK
+835 LIKTRNGNQF
-850 GEDGVVKNDFNLV
+850 DLVK
-863 QEERKGTF
+863 EERKGTF
-871 FFQVEQNGTSWW
+871 FVQVEQNGTTWW
-883 QPVNVDIRFPLEA
+883 QPVNVDIRFPLET
-896 KWANKKLQIQ
+896 KWINKKLQIQ
-906 SKSVNAINGKLTING
+906 SKSANAINGKLTVNG
-921 LNKTFNIQKN
+921 LAQTFTVKKN
-931 QNSSIEIPINYL
+931 QNTLIEIPAHVL

-948 SIDLEYN
+948 SVELDYN
-955 GIKQNIEITDWNIEN
+955 GIKQKVEITDWNIEN
-970 QGQFNNISLASKYNE
+970 QGQFNNISLASTYNE

-1018 LITAKIDD
+1018 LITSQIDD
-1026 NGLMNKRNN
+1026 SGLMNKRKNN
-1035 GKVDFLGIPFL
+1035 KVDYLGIPFL
-1046 IDKTDNNIA
+1046 IDKTDKNIA

-1061 NYPESIEIS
+1061 NYPDSVEIP
-1070 VSGKGKKIYFLMA
+1070 VSGKGKKIYFLVA

-1096 TITVQYIDGSTSE
+1096 KITVQYADGSTTK

-1152 GGSLSKYSSI
+1152 GGTLSNYSSI

-1168 QVDGGAATILDLPID
+1168 QVDGGAATILDLPLD
-1183 PNKELKLIK
+1183 PNKELKTIK
-1192 LTAVSNDVVIGMMSA
+1192 LTAVSNDVVIGIMSA

>member
-1 MFSTTKNKM
+1 MR
-10 RKTTLLAGLLVLSTL
+10 RKTIFAGLIFMSALSQ
-25 SHSFAQSKHWQNK
+25 SFAQSKHWQNNK
-38 ERELH
+38 RELH

-105 IQAEKIE
+105 IQADKIE
-112 TRYRPGSMLYEIK
+112 TRYRPGSMLYEVK
-125 DQILGNGTLKL
+125 DPILGNGTLKL

-146 LVLKMETANVD
+146 LVLKMETVNID

-162 YAIYGGASGTTFSRN
+162 YAVFGGASGTTFSRN

-189 LLSEYCLNNQFQV
+189 LLPEYCLNNQFQ
-202 LKNQFQLNY
+202 LNKNQFQLNY
-211 LNKKKEAQM
+211 LNKKKETQI
-220 VNGNFS
+220 VSGSFS
-226 NVPFLQ
+226 NLNSLQ
-232 MTDAK
+232 KTDAQ
-237 TLENLSAF
+237 TLEQLAEF
-245 TQNKIDKSPII
+245 TQNKTDKSPIV
-256 YATYSSQKNSVYIQV
+256 YASYSSQKQPIYIQIA
-271 SKGKSAKNFSDE
+271 KGKSAKNFSDQA
-283 DLKNIFNE
+283 LKNIFNE

-297 TLTNRIQL
+297 ILTNRIQL

-311 LNNFGANLA
+311 LNQFGANLA

-359 RAKEHFESYAN
+359 RAREHFESYAN
-370 SQVIKPDSAP
+370 SQVLKPDSAP
-380 VEMDTMRHLA
+380 VVMDTMRHLA

-413 SKPHHYDMNLVFFDQ
+413 TKPHHYDMNLVFFDQ
-428 MFSHFNYTG
+428 IFSHFNYTG

-460 KRGDLYDAYAAI
+460 KRGNLYDAYATI

-526 ELWIKNKGYFS
+526 ELWIKNKGYFA
-537 EYKDALGNQIIHDK
+537 EYKDALGNQIVHDK

-591 ADNKDYFTLATT
+591 AAHKNYFTLATT

-628 QAGRNEDAYQLWKGN
+628 QAGRNEEAYQLWKGN

-691 VYPNLLENKISI
+691 VYPKLLENKINI

-720 WDYLFK
+720 WEYKFK
-726 RNSKK
+726 RTSKK
-731 TEYFFNSK
+731 IEYLFNSK
-739 YQNPVSLEMQIPVNY
+739 YQNPISLEMQIPVNY
-754 SNIKSVKVNGKNVD
+754 SNIKSVKVNGKKVN
-768 WKIKPNSILQP
+768 WKVKPNSILQP
-779 IIQFETPK
+779 IIQFKTPK

-798 GEENKNEQTNFTNY
+798 GEEIKNEQTDFTNY
-812 ISENLQLNFDSKKK
+812 ISENLQLNFDLKKK
-826 IKQVYDPQG
+826 IKDVFDPQE
-835 LIKNYPPMEGWIRPK
+835 LIKTRNESQSSLIP
-850 GEDGVVKNDFNLV
+850 
-863 QEERKGTF
+863 EERKGTF
-871 FFQVEQNGTSWW
+871 FVQVEQNGTSWW

-896 KWANKKLQIQ
+896 KWMNKKLRIE
-906 SKSVNAINGKLTING
+906 SKSANPINGKLSING
-921 LNKTFNIQKN
+921 LNKTFSIQKN
-931 QNSSIEIPINYL
+931 QNTSIEIPANYL

-948 SIDLEYN
+948 SIELQYN
-955 GIKQNIEITDWNIEN
+955 GIRQNIEITDWEIEN
-970 QGQFNNISLASKYNE
+970 QGQFNTITLASKYNE

-998 RLEVP
+998 RLKVP

-1018 LITAKIDD
+1018 LITAQIDD
-1026 NGLMNKRNN
+1026 SGLMNKRKN

-1046 IDKTDNNIA
+1046 IDKTDKNIA

-1061 NYPESIEIS
+1061 NYPDSIEIPLN
-1070 VSGKGKKIYFLMA
+1070 GKGKKIYFLMA
-1083 GSTNPMQSQIVNG
+1083 GSTNPMQSQMVNG
-1096 TITVQYIDGSTSE
+1096 TITVQYADGSTSE
-1109 LELKNPTN
+1109 LELKNPVN

-1143 KLKTGELYK
+1143 RLKTGELYQNGNKVRYSDTLGINNPEITK
-1152 GGSLSKYSSI
+1152 GN
-1162 KGFTDR
+1162 TRD
-1168 QVDGGAATILDLPID
+1168 VDGGAATILDLPID
-1183 PNKELKLIK
+1183 PNKELKSVK
-1192 LTAVSNDVVIGMMSA
+1192 LTAVSNDVVIGIMSA

>member
-1 MFSTTKNKM
+1 M
-10 RKTTLLAGLLVLSTL
+10 RKTTLFAGLIVLSAL
-25 SHSFAQSKHWQNK
+25 SHSFAQSKHWQNN

-92 QFVIQKGNSIKKL
+92 QFIIHKGNSIKKL
-105 IQAEKIE
+105 INADKIE

-125 DQILGNGTLKL
+125 DPILGNGSLKL

-146 LVLKMETANVD
+146 LVVKMETVNID

-162 YAIYGGASGTTFSRN
+162 YAVYGGASGTTFSRN

-189 LLSEYCLNNQFQV
+189 LLPEYCLNNQFQIN
-202 LKNQFQLNY
+202 KNQFQLNY
-211 LNKKKEAQM
+211 LDKKKATQ
-220 VNGNFS
+220 VVSGSFS
-226 NVPFLQ
+226 NVNSLQ
-232 MTDAK
+232 QTDAQ
-237 TLENLSAF
+237 TLEKLTEF
-245 TQNKIDKSPII
+245 TQNKTDKSPIV
-256 YATYSSQKNSVYIQV
+256 YASYSSQKNPAYIQIA
-271 SKGKSAKNFSDE
+271 KGKSAKNFSDE
-283 DLKNIFNE
+283 ELKNIFNK

-297 TLTNRIQL
+297 ILTNRIQL

-370 SQVIKPDSAP
+370 SQVLKPDFAP
-380 VEMDTMRHLA
+380 VEMDTLLHLA
-390 RHEEKMGTSVFSSGY
+390 RHKESMGTSVFSSGY

-413 SKPHHYDMNLVFFDQ
+413 TKSHHYDMNLVFFDQ

-446 PTMVRH
+446 PTMVSH

-460 KRGDLYDAYAAI
+460 KRGNLYDAYAAI

-513 EQEADAILKAMKN
+513 KQEADAILKAMKN

-537 EYKDALGNQIIHDK
+537 EFKDALGNQIVHDK

-575 QYINNHTPKIP
+575 QYINNYTPKIP

-720 WDYLFK
+720 WDYQFK
-726 RNSKK
+726 RTSKK
-731 TEYFFNSK
+731 TEYLFNSK
-739 YQNPVSLEMQIPVNY
+739 YQIPVSLEMQIPVNY

-798 GEENKNEQTNFTNY
+798 VEELKNEQTDFTNY

-826 IKQVYDPQG
+826 IKDILDPQE
-835 LIKNYPPMEGWIRPK
+835 L
-850 GEDGVVKNDFNLV
+850 VKNRNGNQFNLI

-871 FFQVEQNGTSWW
+871 FVQVEQNGITWW
-883 QPVNVDIRFPLEA
+883 QPVNVDIRFPLET
-896 KWANKKLQIQ
+896 KWVNKKLQIQ
-906 SKSVNAINGKLTING
+906 SKSSNPINGKLTVNS
-921 LNKTFNIQKN
+921 LNKTFSIQKN
-931 QNSSIEIPINYL
+931 QDTSIEIPANYL

-948 SIDLEYN
+948 SIELEYN
-955 GIKQNIEITDWNIEN
+955 EIKQNIEITDWEIEN
-970 QGQFNNISLASKYNE
+970 QGQFINISLASKYNE

-998 RLEVP
+998 RLKVP

-1018 LITAKIDD
+1018 LITAHIDD
-1026 NGLMNKRNN
+1026 SGLMSKRKNN
-1035 GKVDFLGIPFL
+1035 KVDFLGIPFL
-1046 IDKTDNNIA
+1046 IDKSDKNIA

-1061 NYPESIEIS
+1061 NYPHSIEIPLN
-1070 VSGKGKKIYFLMA
+1070 GKGKKMYFLMA

-1096 TITVQYIDGSTSE
+1096 TITVHYVDGSTSE

-1168 QVDGGAATILDLPID
+1168 QVDGGSATILDLPID
-1183 PNKELKLIK
+1183 PNKELKSVK
-1192 LTAVSNDVVIGMMSA
+1192 LKAVSNDVVIGMMSA

>member
-1 MFSTTKNKM
+1 MR
-10 RKTTLLAGLLVLSTL
+10 RKTIFAGLIVLSAFSL
-25 SHSFAQSKHWQNK
+25 SYSQSKHWQNND
-38 ERELH
+38 RELH

-105 IQAEKIE
+105 IHADKIE

-125 DQILGNGTLKL
+125 DPILGTGSLKL

-146 LVLKMETANVD
+146 LVVKMETVNVD
-157 SSTKI
+157 STTKI
-162 YAIYGGASGTTFSRN
+162 YAVYGGASGTTFSRN

-189 LLSEYCLNNQFQV
+189 LLPEYCMNNQFQA

-220 VNGNFS
+220 VNGSFS

-245 TQNKIDKSPII
+245 TQNKIVKSPII
-256 YATYSSQKNSVYIQV
+256 YASYSSQKQPIYIQI
-271 SKGKSAKNFSDE
+271 SKGKSDKTFSDE
-283 DLKNIFNE
+283 ELKNIFND
-291 AEKARL
+291 AEKSRL

-349 YTADALSWHD
+349 YTADALNWHD
-359 RAKEHFESYAN
+359 RAKEHFENYAN
-370 SQVIKPDSAP
+370 SQVLKPDFAP
-380 VEMDTMRHLA
+380 VEMDTLLHLA
-390 RHEEKMGTSVFSSGY
+390 RHAEKMGNAVFSSGY

-486 HTSAYNYRANR
+486 HTSAYNYRANC

-513 EQEADAILKAMKN
+513 EQEAEAILKAMKN
-526 ELWIKNKGYFS
+526 QLWIKNKGHFA
-537 EYKDALGNQIIHDK
+537 EYKDALGNQTVHDI
-551 PGIWSIYHVSDAFIL
+551 PGIWSIYHVSDAYIL
-566 NEFEDYQNL
+566 NEFEDFQNL
-575 QYINNHTPKIP
+575 QYINNYIPKIP

-591 ADNKDYFTLATT
+591 EVNKNYYTLSTT

-643 LVESMYYGI
+643 LVESMYYGM
-652 SPGNFEQLSHYDAFR
+652 SPGNFQQLSHYDAFR

-691 VYPNLLENKISI
+691 VYPNLLDNKISI
-703 KPGFPKDWNSA
+703 KPGFPKDWNTA

-720 WDYLFK
+720 WEYQFT
-726 RNSKK
+726 RTSKK
-731 TEYFFNSK
+731 TEYLFTSK
-739 YQNPVSLEMQIPVNY
+739 FSNPVALEMQIPVNY
-754 SNIKSVKVNGKNVD
+754 SNIQSVTVNGKKAD
-768 WKIKPNSILQP
+768 WKIKSNSILQP
-779 IIQFETPK
+779 VIQFETPK

-798 GEENKNEQTNFTNY
+798 GEEIKNEHTEYINY
-812 ISENLQLNFDSKKK
+812 ISESLQLNFDSKKK
-826 IKQVYDPQG
+826 IKAIYDPQE
-835 LIKNYPPMEGWIRPK
+835 LIMNRKDNQ
-850 GEDGVVKNDFNLV
+850 FNLV

-871 FFQVEQNGTSWW
+871 FVQVEQNGTTWW
-883 QPVNVDIRFPLEA
+883 QPVNVDIRYPLEA
-896 KWANKKLQIQ
+896 KWINKKLQLQ
-906 SKSVNAINGKLTING
+906 SKSSSPINGNLRIND
-921 LNKTFNIQKN
+921 LNKAFSIKSDQTA
-931 QNSSIEIPINYL
+931 SIEIPVNVL

-948 SIDLEYN
+948 SIELEYN
-955 GIKQNIEITDWNIEN
+955 GIKQKIEITDWEIEN
-970 QGQFNNISLASKYNE
+970 KGEFNNLSLASKYNE

-998 RLEVP
+998 RLKVP

-1018 LITAKIDD
+1018 LITASIDD
-1026 NGLMNKRNN
+1026 SGLMNKRKN

-1046 IDKTDNNIA
+1046 IDTTDKNIA

-1061 NYPESIEIS
+1061 NYPDSIEIP

-1083 GSTNPMQSQIVNG
+1083 GTTNPMQSQIVNG
-1096 TITVQYIDGSTSE
+1096 KITVQYADGSTTE
-1109 LELKNPTN
+1109 LELKNPIN

-1130 AFEIPDDKIPYRV
+1130 AFEIPDNKIPYRV
-1143 KLKTGELYK
+1143 QLKTGELYK
-1152 GGSLSKYSSI
+1152 GGSLTKYSSI

-1168 QVDGGAATILDLPID
+1168 QIDGGAATILDLPID
-1183 PNKELKLIK
+1183 PNKELKSIQ

>member
-1 MFSTTKNKM
+1 M
-10 RKTTLLAGLLVLSTL
+10 RKKTILAGLIVLSAFSL
-25 SHSFAQSKHWQNK
+25 SYSQSKHWQNND
-38 ERELH
+38 RELH

-105 IQAEKIE
+105 IQADKIE

-125 DQILGNGTLKL
+125 DPILGNGTLKL
-136 TVLAQAKEEG
+136 TVLAQANEEG
-146 LVLKMETANVD
+146 LVVKMETVNVD

-162 YAIYGGASGTTFSRN
+162 YAVYGGASGTTFSRN

-189 LLSEYCLNNQFQV
+189 LLPEYCLNNQFQ
-202 LKNQFQLNY
+202 LNKNQFQLNY
-211 LNKKKEAQM
+211 LNKKKETQTIY
-220 VNGNFS
+220 GSFS
-226 NVPFLQ
+226 NVNSLQ
-232 MTDAK
+232 QTDAT
-237 TLENLSAF
+237 TLEKLGEF
-245 TQNKIDKSPII
+245 TQNKTDKSPIV
-256 YATYSSQKNSVYIQV
+256 YASYSSQKQPVYIQV
-271 SKGKSAKNFSDE
+271 AKGKSKNFSDE
-283 DLKNIFNE
+283 ELKNIFNE
-291 AEKARL
+291 AEKSRL

-349 YTADALSWHD
+349 YTADALNWHD

-370 SQVIKPDSAP
+370 SQVLKPNFAP

-413 SKPHHYDMNLVFFDQ
+413 TKPHHYDMNLVFFDQ

-506 GENPQPY
+506 GENSQPY

-526 ELWIKNKGYFS
+526 QLWIKDKGYFA
-537 EYKDALGNQIIHDK
+537 EYKDALGNQIVHDK
-551 PGIWSIYHVSDAFIL
+551 PGIWSVYHVSDAFIL

-575 QYINNHTPKIP
+575 QYINHHTPKIP

-603 NWQPYDWSIN
+603 SWQPYDWSIN

-628 QAGRNEDAYQLWKGN
+628 QAGRTEDAYQIWKGN

-720 WDYLFK
+720 WDYQFT
-726 RNSKK
+726 RTSKK
-731 TEYFFNSK
+731 TEYSFKSK
-739 YQNPVSLEMQIPVNY
+739 YQNPVALEMQIPVNY
-754 SNIKSVKVNGKNVD
+754 STIKSVKVNGKNVD

-779 IIQFETPK
+779 FVQFETPT

-798 GEENKNEQTNFTNY
+798 GEELKNEQTNFVNY
-812 ISENLQLNFDSKKK
+812 ISESLQLNFDSKKK
-826 IKQVYDPQG
+826 ITDVLDPQE
-835 LIKNYPPMEGWIRPK
+835 LIKTRNG
-850 GEDGVVKNDFNLV
+850 NQFNLI

-871 FFQVEQNGTSWW
+871 FVQVEQNGTTWW
-883 QPVNVDIRFPLEA
+883 QPVNVDIRFPLET
-896 KWANKKLQIQ
+896 KWVNKKLQIQ
-906 SKSVNAINGKLTING
+906 SKSSNSINGKMIVNG
-921 LNKTFNIQKN
+921 ITQTFSVQKN
-931 QNSSIEIPINYL
+931 QNTTIEIPANVL

-948 SIDLEYN
+948 SITLEYN
-955 GIKQNIEITDWNIEN
+955 GIKQNTEITDWEIEN

-985 KVTEIFNQKYLSP
+985 KVTEIFNQKYFSP

-1018 LITAKIDD
+1018 LINAQIDD
-1026 NGLMNKRNN
+1026 SGLMNKRKN

-1046 IDKTDNNIA
+1046 IDKTDKNIA
-1055 FASQWD
+1055 FVSQWD
-1061 NYPESIEIS
+1061 NYADALEIPI
-1070 VSGKGKKIYFLMA
+1070 SGKGKKIYFLMA

-1096 TITVQYIDGSTSE
+1096 KITVQYLDGSTTE

-1152 GGSLSKYSSI
+1152 GGILTKYSSI

-1183 PNKELKLIK
+1183 PNKKLKSIK
-1192 LTAVSNDVVIGMMSA
+1192 LSAVSNDVVIGMMSA
-1207 TVLK
+1207 TILK

>member
-1 MFSTTKNKM
+1 MR
-10 RKTTLLAGLLVLSTL
+10 RKTIVAGLIALSSI
-25 SHSFAQSKHWQNK
+25 SHSFAQSKHWQNN

-43 YKEDKGDFL
+43 YKQDNGDFL

-105 IQAEKIE
+105 IQADKIE

-125 DQILGNGTLKL
+125 DPILGTGTLKL

-146 LVLKMETANVD
+146 LVVKMETENID

-162 YAIYGGASGTTFSRN
+162 YAVYGGASGTTFSRN

-189 LLSEYCLNNQFQV
+189 LLPEYCLNNQFQINN
-202 LKNQFQLNY
+202 NQFQLNY
-211 LNKKKEAQM
+211 INKKKEIQI
-220 VNGNFS
+220 VSGSFS
-226 NVPFLQ
+226 NVSSLQ
-232 MTDAK
+232 QTDAT
-237 TLENLSAF
+237 TLEKLGEF
-245 TQNKIDKSPII
+245 TQNKTDKSPIV
-256 YATYSSQKNSVYIQV
+256 YASYSSQKQPIYIQV
-271 SKGKSAKNFSDE
+271 AKGKSAKKFSDE
-283 DLKNIFNE
+283 ELKSIFNE

-349 YTADALSWHD
+349 CTADALSWHD

-370 SQVIKPDSAP
+370 SQVLKPDSAP

-506 GENPQPY
+506 GENPKPY
-513 EQEADAILKAMKN
+513 EREADAILKAMKK
-526 ELWIKNKGYFS
+526 ELWIKNKGYFA
-537 EYKDALGNQIIHDK
+537 EYKDALGNQIVHDQ

-586 ITVKG
+586 IKVTG
-591 ADNKDYFTLATT
+591 AENKDYYTLSTT

-628 QAGRNEDAYQLWKGN
+628 QAGRNAEAYQLWKGN

-677 IGVASRTLTEGLFG
+677 IGVTSRTLTEGLFG

-714 ELKLPD
+714 EMKLPD
-720 WDYLFK
+720 WEYKFN
-726 RNSKK
+726 RTSKK
-731 TEYFFNSK
+731 TEYLFKSK
-739 YQNPVSLEMQIPVNY
+739 YQNPIALEMQIPVNH

-787 GKDFKIEINYS
+787 GKDFKIEIIHS
-798 GEENKNEQTNFTNY
+798 GEIKNEQIDYINY
-812 ISENLQLNFDSKKK
+812 ISESLQLNFDSKKK
-826 IKQVYDPQG
+826 IKDVLDPQE
-835 LIKNYPPMEGWIRPK
+835 LIKTRNG
-850 GEDGVVKNDFNLV
+850 NQFNLI

-871 FFQVEQNGTSWW
+871 FVQVEQNGTTWW
-883 QPVNVDIRFPLEA
+883 QPVNVDIRFPLET
-896 KWANKKLQIQ
+896 KWINKKLQIQ
-906 SKSVNAINGKLTING
+906 SKSSNPINGKLIVNG
-921 LNKTFNIQKN
+921 LNKTFSIQKN
-931 QNSSIEIPINYL
+931 QSATIEIPLNYL

-948 SIDLEYN
+948 SIELEYN
-955 GIKQNIEITDWNIEN
+955 GIKQNIEITDWEIEN
-970 QGQFNNISLASKYNE
+970 QGQFNNISLAPKYNE

-998 RLEVP
+998 RLKVP

-1018 LITAKIDD
+1018 LITAQIDD
-1026 NGLMNKRNN
+1026 SGLMNKRKNN
-1035 GKVDFLGIPFL
+1035 KVDFLGIPFL
-1046 IDKTDNNIA
+1046 IDKSDKNIA

-1061 NYPESIEIS
+1061 NYPDSIEIP

-1096 TITVQYIDGSTSE
+1096 TITVQYVDGSTSE

-1152 GGSLSKYSSI
+1152 GGTLSKYSSI

-1168 QVDGGAATILDLPID
+1168 QVDGGSATILDLPID
-1183 PNKELKLIK
+1183 PNKELKSIK
-1192 LTAVSNDVVIGMMSA
+1192 LTTLSNDVVIGMMSA

>member
-1 MFSTTKNKM
+1 MLKKVTF
-10 RKTTLLAGLLVLSTL
+10 AGFLVLSAF
-25 SHSFAQSKHWQNK
+25 SPVFSQSKNWQNN

-125 DQILGNGTLKL
+125 DPILGNGSLKL
-136 TVLAQAKEEG
+136 TVLAQTNEEG
-146 LVLKMETANVD
+146 LVLKMETSTIN

-162 YAIYGGASGTTFSRN
+162 YAVYGGASGTTFSRN

-189 LLSEYCLNNQFQV
+189 LLPEYCLNNQFQ
-202 LKNQFQLNY
+202 LNKNQFQLNY
-211 LNKKKEAQM
+211 LNKKKETQI
-220 VNGNFS
+220 VSGSFS
-226 NVPFLQ
+226 NVSSLEQ
-232 MTDAK
+232 TDAT
-237 TLENLSAF
+237 TLEKLAEF
-245 TQNKIDKSPII
+245 TQNKNEKHPIV
-256 YATYSSQKNSVYIQV
+256 YASYSTQKQPVYIQV
-271 SKGKSAKNFSDE
+271 YKGKLDKNFSDE

-291 AEKARL
+291 AEKSRL
-297 TLTNRIQL
+297 ILTNRIQL

-359 RAKEHFESYAN
+359 RAKEHFQSYAN
-370 SQVIKPDSAP
+370 SQVLKPEFAP
-380 VEMDTMRHLA
+380 VEMDTLRHLA

-413 SKPHHYDMNLVFFDQ
+413 TKPHHYDMNLVFFDQ
-428 MFSHFNYTG
+428 LFSHLNYTG

-526 ELWIKNKGYFS
+526 QLWIKEKGYFA
-537 EYKDALGNQIIHDK
+537 EYKDALGNQIVHDK

-575 QYINNHTPKIP
+575 QYINNYTPKIP

-591 ADNKDYFTLATT
+591 GKDKNYYTLSTT

-628 QAGRNEDAYQLWKGN
+628 QAGRSEDAYHLWKGN

-691 VYPNLLENKISI
+691 IYPNLLENKISI
-703 KPGFPKDWNSA
+703 KPGFPKNWNFA

-720 WDYLFK
+720 WDYQFN
-726 RNSKK
+726 RTSKK
-731 TEYFFNSK
+731 TEYLFKSK
-739 YQNPVSLEMQIPVNY
+739 YQNPVALEMQIPVNY
-754 SNIKSVKVNGKNVD
+754 FNIKSVKVNGKKVD
-768 WKIKPNSILQP
+768 WKVKQNSILQP
-779 IIQFETPK
+779 IVQFETPK

-798 GEENKNEQTNFTNY
+798 GQEIKNEQTDFTNY

-826 IKQVYDPQG
+826 IKEVIDPQE
-835 LIKNYPPMEGWIRPK
+835 LIKTRNGNQFSLI
-850 GEDGVVKNDFNLV
+850 

-871 FFQVEQNGTSWW
+871 FVQVEQNRTTWW
-883 QPVNVDIRFPLEA
+883 QPVNVDIRFPLET
-896 KWANKKLQIQ
+896 KWMNKKLQIQ
-906 SKSVNAINGKLTING
+906 SNSANSINGKLSISG
-921 LNKTFNIQKN
+921 LNKTFSVQKN
-931 QNSSIEIPINYL
+931 QNTTIEIPTNYL

-948 SIDLEYN
+948 SIELEYN
-955 GIKQNIEITDWNIEN
+955 GIKQNIEITDWEIEN
-970 QGQFNNISLASKYNE
+970 QGEFNNISLASKYNE

-1018 LITAKIDD
+1018 LITAPIDD
-1026 NGLMNKRNN
+1026 RGLMNKRKN
-1035 GKVDFLGIPFL
+1035 KTVDFLGISFL
-1046 IDKTDNNIA
+1046 IDKTDKNIA
-1055 FASQWD
+1055 FASLWD
-1061 NYPESIEIS
+1061 NYPDFIEIPLN
-1070 VSGKGKKIYFLMA
+1070 GKGKKIYFLMA
-1083 GSTNPMQSQIVNG
+1083 GTTNPMQSQIVNG
-1096 TITVQYIDGSTSE
+1096 KITVQYVDGSTTE

-1152 GGSLSKYSSI
+1152 GGTLSRYSSI

-1168 QVDGGAATILDLPID
+1168 LVDGGSATILDLPID
-1183 PNKELKLIK
+1183 ANKELKSIK

>member
-1 MFSTTKNKM
+1 MQ
-10 RKTTLLAGLLVLSTL
+10 RKTIFAGLLVLSAFSL
-25 SHSFAQSKHWQNK
+25 SYSQSKHWQNN

-105 IQAEKIE
+105 IQADKIE
-112 TRYRPGSMLYEIK
+112 TRYRPGTMLYEIE
-125 DQILGNGTLKL
+125 DPILGTGNLKL

-146 LVLKMETANVD
+146 LVIKMETLNID

-162 YAIYGGASGTTFSRN
+162 YAVYGGASGNTFSRN

-189 LLSEYCLNNQFQV
+189 LLPEYCLNNQFHIN
-202 LKNQFQLNY
+202 KNQFQLNY
-211 LNKKKEAQM
+211 LNKKKETQI
-220 VNGNFS
+220 VSGSFS
-226 NVPFLQ
+226 NVNSLQ
-232 MTDAK
+232 QTDAQ
-237 TLENLSAF
+237 TLEKLAEF

-256 YATYSSQKNSVYIQV
+256 YASYTSQKNPIYIQIA
-271 SKGKSAKNFSDE
+271 KGKSAKNFSDE
-283 DLKNIFNE
+283 ALKNIFDE
-291 AEKARL
+291 AEQSRL
-297 TLTNRIQL
+297 TLANRIQL

-359 RAKEHFESYAN
+359 RAKKHFESYAN
-370 SQVIKPDSAP
+370 SQVLKPDSAP

-413 SKPHHYDMNLVFFDQ
+413 TKPHHYDMNLVFFDQ
-428 MFSHFNYTG
+428 LFSHFNYTG
-437 DKEFLKKMW
+437 DKDFLKKMW
-446 PTMVRH
+446 PAMFRH

-513 EQEADAILKAMKN
+513 EKEADAILKAMKN

-537 EYKDALGNQIIHDK
+537 EFKDALGNQIVHDK

-720 WDYLFK
+720 WDYQFK
-726 RNSKK
+726 RTSKK
-731 TEYFFNSK
+731 TEYLFSSK
-739 YQNPVSLEMQIPVNY
+739 YQNDVVLEMQIPVNY
-754 SNIKSVKVNGKNVD
+754 SNIKSVKVNGKKVD
-768 WKIKPNSILQP
+768 WKVKPNSILQP

-798 GEENKNEQTNFTNY
+798 GEELKKEQTDFTYY

-826 IKQVYDPQG
+826 IKQIYDPQN
-835 LIKNYPPMEGWIRPK
+835 LIKNSPPLEGWIRPK
-850 GEDGVVKNDFNLV
+850 GEDGVVHPKFELV
-863 QEERKGTF
+863 QEQRKGTF
-871 FFQVEQNGTSWW
+871 FVQVEQNGTSWW
-883 QPVNVDIRFPLEA
+883 QPVNVDIRFPLET
-896 KWANKKLQIQ
+896 KWMNKKLQIL
-906 SKSVNAINGKLTING
+906 SKSSNQINVKLSIND
-921 LNKTFNIQKN
+921 LNKTFSIQKN
-931 QNSSIEIPINYL
+931 QNTTIEIPSNYL

-948 SIDLEYN
+948 SIQLEYN
-955 GIKQNIEITDWNIEN
+955 GIKQNSEITDWNIEN
-970 QGQFNNISLASKYNE
+970 QGQFNTISLALKYNE
-985 KVTEIFNQKYLSP
+985 IVTEIFNQKYLSP
-998 RLEVP
+998 RLKVP

-1018 LITAKIDD
+1018 LITAQIDD
-1026 NGLMNKRNN
+1026 SGLMNKRKNN
-1035 GKVDFLGIPFL
+1035 KVDFLGIPFL
-1046 IDKTDNNIA
+1046 IDKTDKNIA

-1061 NYPESIEIS
+1061 NYPDSIEIPLN
-1070 VSGKGKKIYFLMA
+1070 GKGKKIYFLMA

-1096 TITVQYIDGSTSE
+1096 TITVQYVDGSTSE

-1130 AFEIPDDKIPYRV
+1130 AFEIPDDKIPNRV
-1143 KLKTGELYK
+1143 QLKTGELYK
-1152 GGSLSKYSSI
+1152 GGTLNKYTSI

-1168 QVDGGAATILDLPID
+1168 QIDGGAATILDLPID
-1183 PNKELKLIK
+1183 PNKELKSVK
-1192 LTAVSNDVVIGMMSA
+1192 LTAVSNDVVIGMMSV

>member
-1 MFSTTKNKM
+1 M
-10 RKTTLLAGLLVLSTL
+10 A
-25 SHSFAQSKHWQNK
+25 
-38 ERELH
+38 
-43 YKEDKGDFL
+43 
-52 LVNGK
+52 NGK

-92 QFVIQKGNSIKKL
+92 QFVIQKGISIKKL
-105 IQAEKIE
+105 INAEKIE
-112 TRYRPGSMLYEIK
+112 TRYRPGSMLYNIK
-125 DQILGNGTLKL
+125 DPILGSGSLKL
-136 TVLAQAKEEG
+136 TVLAQTKEEG
-146 LVLKMETANVD
+146 LVLKMETENVD

-162 YAIYGGASGTTFSRN
+162 YAVFGGASGTTFSRN

-189 LLSEYCLNNQFQV
+189 MLPEYCLNNQFQ
-202 LKNQFQLNY
+202 LNKNQFQLNY
-211 LNKKKEAQM
+211 LNKKKESQI
-220 VNGNFS
+220 VNGSFS
-226 NVPFLQ
+226 NVNSLQ
-232 MTDAK
+232 QTDAQ
-237 TLENLSAF
+237 TLEKLAEF
-245 TQNKIDKSPII
+245 TQNKTDKSPIV
-256 YATYSSQKNSVYIQV
+256 YASYSSQKQPIFIQIA
-271 SKGKSAKNFSDE
+271 KGKSAKNFSDE

-297 TLTNRIQL
+297 ILTNRIQL

-370 SQVIKPDSAP
+370 SQVLKPDSAP
-380 VEMDTMRHLA
+380 VEMDTLLHLA
-390 RHEEKMGTSVFSSGY
+390 RSAEKMGTSVFSSGY

-413 SKPHHYDMNLVFFDQ
+413 TKPHHYDMNLVFFDQ
-428 MFSHFNYTG
+428 LFSHFNYTG

-452 MDWEKRNF
+452 MDWERRNF

-513 EQEADAILKAMKN
+513 EQKADAILKAMKS

-537 EYKDALGNQIIHDK
+537 EFKDALGNQIVHDK

-586 ITVKG
+586 IKVKG
-591 ADNKDYFTLATT
+591 VDNKDYFTLATT

-691 VYPNLLENKISI
+691 VYPNLLENKINI

-720 WDYLFK
+720 WDYQFK
-726 RNSKK
+726 SSSKK
-731 TEYFFNSK
+731 TEYLFTSK

-754 SNIKSVKVNGKNVD
+754 SNIKSVQVNGKNVN
-768 WKIKPNSILQP
+768 WKVKPNSILQP

-798 GEENKNEQTNFTNY
+798 GEELKNEQTDFINY
-812 ISENLQLNFDSKKK
+812 ISESLQLNFDSKKK
-826 IKQVYDPQG
+826 IKDILDPQQ
-835 LIKNYPPMEGWIRPK
+835 LIKNRNGNQFSLI
-850 GEDGVVKNDFNLV
+850 

-871 FFQVEQNGTSWW
+871 FVQVEQNGTTWW
-883 QPVNVDIRFPLEA
+883 QPVNVDIRFPLET
-896 KWANKKLQIQ
+896 KWVNKKLQIQ
-906 SKSVNAINGKLTING
+906 SKSSNPINGKLTVNS
-921 LNKTFNIQKN
+921 LNKTFSIQKN
-931 QNSSIEIPINYL
+931 QDTSIEIPANYL

-948 SIDLEYN
+948 SIELEYN
-955 GIKQNIEITDWNIEN
+955 GIKQNIEITDWEIEN

-998 RLEVP
+998 RLKVP

-1018 LITAKIDD
+1018 LITAQIDD
-1026 NGLMNKRNN
+1026 SGLMNKRKND
-1035 GKVDFLGIPFL
+1035 KVDFLGIPFL
-1046 IDKTDNNIA
+1046 IDKTDKNIA

-1061 NYPESIEIS
+1061 NYPDSIEIPLN
-1070 VSGKGKKIYFLMA
+1070 GKGKKIYFLMA

-1096 TITVQYIDGSTSE
+1096 TITVQYVDGSTSE
-1109 LELKNPTN
+1109 LELKNPVN

-1143 KLKTGELYK
+1143 QLKTGELYK
-1152 GGSLSKYSSI
+1152 GGTLSQYLSI

-1183 PNKELKLIK
+1183 QNKELKSIK

-1207 TVLK
+1207 TVLR

>member
-1 MFSTTKNKM
+1 MR
-10 RKTTLLAGLLVLSTL
+10 RKTIFAGLIVLSAF
-25 SHSFAQSKHWQNK
+25 SISYSQSKHWQNN

-105 IQAEKIE
+105 IQADKIE
-112 TRYRPGSMLYEIK
+112 TRYRPGTMLYEIK
-125 DQILGNGTLKL
+125 DPILGNGTLKL

-146 LVLKMETANVD
+146 LVLKMETVNVD

-162 YAIYGGASGTTFSRN
+162 YAVYGGASGTTFSRN

-189 LLSEYCLNNQFQV
+189 LLPEYCLNNQFQ
-202 LKNQFQLNY
+202 LNKNQFQLNY
-211 LNKKKEAQM
+211 LNKKKETQT
-220 VNGNFS
+220 VYGSFS
-226 NVPFLQ
+226 NVTSLQ
-232 MTDAK
+232 QTDAE
-237 TLENLSAF
+237 TLEKLAEF
-245 TQNKIDKSPII
+245 TQNKADKSPIV
-256 YATYSSQKNSVYIQV
+256 YASYSSQKQPIYIQIA
-271 SKGKSAKNFSDE
+271 KGKSNKNFSDE
-283 DLKNIFNE
+283 ELKNIFNE
-291 AEKARL
+291 AEKSRL

-349 YTADALSWHD
+349 YTADALNWHD

-370 SQVIKPDSAP
+370 SQVLKPDFAP

-413 SKPHHYDMNLVFFDQ
+413 TKPHHYDMNLVFFDQ

-506 GENPQPY
+506 GENPQAY

-526 ELWIKNKGYFS
+526 QLWIKEKGYFA
-537 EYKDALGNQIIHDK
+537 EYKDALGNQIVHDK

-575 QYINNHTPKIP
+575 QYINHHTPKIP

-603 NWQPYDWSIN
+603 TWQPYDWSIN

-628 QAGRNEDAYQLWKGN
+628 QAGRTEDAYQLWKGN

-691 VYPNLLENKISI
+691 VYPNLLESKISI

-720 WDYLFK
+720 WDYQFT
-726 RNSKK
+726 RTSRK
-731 TEYFFNSK
+731 TEYLFKSK
-739 YQNPVSLEMQIPVNY
+739 YQIPVSLEMQIPVNY
-754 SNIKSVKVNGKNVD
+754 SNIKSVKVNGKKVD
-768 WKIKPNSILQP
+768 WKIKPNSIVQP
-779 IIQFETPK
+779 FVQFQTPK
-787 GKDFKIEINYS
+787 GKDFKIEIKYS
-798 GEENKNEQTNFTNY
+798 GEELNNEQTDYVNY
-812 ISENLQLNFDSKKK
+812 ISENLQLNFDLKKK
-826 IKQVYDPQG
+826 IKNIYDPQG
-835 LIKNYPPMEGWIRPK
+835 LIKNSPPLEGWIRPK
-850 GEDGVVKNDFNLV
+850 GEDGVVNQSITLDNK
-863 QEERKGTF
+863 ERKGTF
-871 FFQVEQNGTSWW
+871 FVQVEQNGTTWW
-883 QPVNVDIRFPLEA
+883 QPVNVDIRFPLET
-896 KWANKKLQIQ
+896 KWVNKQLQIQ
-906 SKSVNAINGKLTING
+906 SKSSNTINGKLSVND
-921 LNKTFNIQKN
+921 LNKTFSIQKN
-931 QNSSIEIPINYL
+931 QNTAIEISSNYL

-948 SIDLEYN
+948 SILLDYN
-955 GIKQNIEITDWNIEN
+955 GIKQNIEITDWEIEN

-1018 LITAKIDD
+1018 LITAQIDD
-1026 NGLMNKRNN
+1026 SGLMSKRKN

-1046 IDKTDNNIA
+1046 IDKTDKNIA
-1055 FASQWD
+1055 FVSQWD
-1061 NYPESIEIS
+1061 NYSEALEIPI
-1070 VSGKGKKIYFLMA
+1070 SGKGKKIYFLMA
-1083 GSTNPMQSQIVNG
+1083 GTTNPMQSQIVNG
-1096 TITVQYIDGSTSE
+1096 KITVQYVDGSTTK

-1152 GGSLSKYSSI
+1152 GGTLSKYSSI

-1168 QVDGGAATILDLPID
+1168 QVDGGSATILDLPID
-1183 PNKELKLIK
+1183 ASKELKSIK

>member
-1 MFSTTKNKM
+1 MRRTTI
-10 RKTTLLAGLLVLSTL
+10 LAGFIVLSAL
-25 SHSFAQSKHWQNK
+25 SNSFAQSKHWQNNQ
-38 ERELH
+38 RALH

-52 LVNGK
+52 LVNGN

-105 IQAEKIE
+105 IQADKIE

-125 DQILGNGTLKL
+125 DPILGNGILKL

-146 LVLKMETANVD
+146 LVLKMETVNMD
-157 SSTKI
+157 SSIKI
-162 YAIYGGASGTTFSRN
+162 YAVYGGASGTTFSRN

-189 LLSEYCLNNQFQV
+189 LLPEYCLNNQFQIN
-202 LKNQFQLNY
+202 KNQFQLNY
-211 LNKKKEAQM
+211 LNKKKEMQT
-220 VNGNFS
+220 VSGSFS
-226 NVPFLQ
+226 NVSSLQ
-232 MTDAK
+232 QTDAQ
-237 TLENLSAF
+237 TLEKLAEF
-245 TQNKIDKSPII
+245 TQNKTDKSPVV
-256 YATYSSQKNSVYIQV
+256 YASYSSQKQPVYIQV
-271 SKGKSAKNFSDE
+271 AKGKSDKNFSDE
-283 DLKNIFNE
+283 VLKTLFNE
-291 AEKARL
+291 AEKSRL
-297 TLTNRIQL
+297 TLTDRIQL

-320 VAADGIWESPTFLHG
+320 VAADGIWESPTYLHG

-349 YTADALSWHD
+349 YTADALNWHE

-370 SQVIKPDSAP
+370 SQVLKPDFAP
-380 VEMDTMRHLA
+380 VEMDTLLHLA
-390 RHEEKMGTSVFSSGY
+390 RSAEKMGTSVFSSGY

-428 MFSHFNYTG
+428 LFSHFNYTG

-526 ELWIKNKGYFS
+526 QLWIKDKGYFA
-537 EYKDALGNQIIHDK
+537 EFKDTLGNQIVHDK

-586 ITVKG
+586 VTVKG
-591 ADNKDYFTLATT
+591 AQNKDYYTLSTT

-628 QAGRNEDAYQLWKGN
+628 QAGRNEDAYKLWKGN

-720 WDYLFK
+720 WEYQFV
-726 RNSKK
+726 RTSKK
-731 TEYFFNSK
+731 TEYVFRSK
-739 YQNPVSLEMQIPVNY
+739 YHNPVALEMQIPVNE
-754 SNIKSVKVNGKNVD
+754 SNIKSVKVNGKKVD
-768 WKIKPNSILQP
+768 WKVKANSILQP

-798 GEENKNEQTNFTNY
+798 GEELKNEQTDYVNY

-826 IKQVYDPQG
+826 IKDVLDPQE
-835 LIKNYPPMEGWIRPK
+835 LIKTHNGNQFDLIK
-850 GEDGVVKNDFNLV
+850 
-863 QEERKGTF
+863 EERKGTF
-871 FFQVEQNGTSWW
+871 FVQVEQNGTSWW
-883 QPVNVDIRFPLEA
+883 QPINVDIRFPLET
-896 KWANKKLQIQ
+896 KWVNKKLLVQ
-906 SKSVNAINGKLTING
+906 SKSSNPINGKLTVNG
-921 LNKTFNIQKN
+921 LNKTFSVQQN
-931 QNSSIEIPINYL
+931 QSVSIEIPTDYL
-943 SKGTN
+943 SKGSN
-948 SIDLEYN
+948 SIVLDYN
-955 GIKQNIEITDWNIEN
+955 GIKQNTEITDWNIEN

-1018 LITAKIDD
+1018 LITAQIDD
-1026 NGLMNKRNN
+1026 SGLLNKRINN
-1035 GKVDFLGIPFL
+1035 KVDFLGIPFL
-1046 IDKTDNNIA
+1046 IDKADKNIA
-1055 FASQWD
+1055 FVSQWD
-1061 NYPESIEIS
+1061 NYSETLEIP

-1096 TITVQYIDGSTSE
+1096 TVTVQYADGLTSA
-1109 LELKNPTN
+1109 LELKNPVN

-1152 GGSLSKYSSI
+1152 GGTLSKYSSI

-1183 PNKELKLIK
+1183 PNKELKSIK

>member
-1 MFSTTKNKM
+1 MR
-10 RKTTLLAGLLVLSTL
+10 RKTLFAGLIVLSAL
-25 SHSFAQSKHWQNK
+25 SHSYSQSKHWQNND
-38 ERELH
+38 RELH
-43 YKEDKGDFL
+43 YKEDNGDFL

-105 IQAEKIE
+105 INADKIE
-112 TRYRPGSMLYEIK
+112 TRYRPGCMLYEIK
-125 DQILGNGTLKL
+125 DPILGTGTLKL

-146 LVLKMETANVD
+146 MVVRMETVHVD
-157 SSTKI
+157 ASTKI
-162 YAIYGGASGTTFSRN
+162 YAVYGGASGTTFSRN

-189 LLSEYCLNNQFQV
+189 LLPEYCLQNQFQV
-202 LKNQFQLNY
+202 NKNHFQLTY
-211 LNKKKEAQM
+211 LNKKKENQI
-220 VNGNFS
+220 VNGSFS
-226 NVPFLQ
+226 GINSLQ
-232 MTDAK
+232 LTDAK
-237 TLENLSAF
+237 TLDQLSEF
-245 TQNKIDKSPII
+245 TQNKTDKSPIV
-256 YATYSSQKNSVYIQV
+256 YASYSSQEHPIFIQV
-271 SKGKSAKNFSDE
+271 AKGKSAKSLSDE

-311 LNNFGANLA
+311 VTQFGANLA

-370 SQVIKPDSAP
+370 SQVLKPDFAP
-380 VEMDTMRHLA
+380 VEMDTLLHLA
-390 RHEEKMGTSVFSSGY
+390 RSAEKMGTSVFSSGY

-413 SKPHHYDMNLVFFDQ
+413 TKPHHYDMNLVFFDQ
-428 MFSHFNYTG
+428 LFSHFNYTG
-437 DKEFLKKMW
+437 NKEFLKKMW
-446 PTMVRH
+446 STMVRH
-452 MDWEKRNF
+452 MNWEKRNF

-513 EQEADAILKAMKN
+513 EQEADDIIKAMKN
-526 ELWIKNKGYFS
+526 HLWIKNKGYFA
-537 EYKDALGNQIIHDK
+537 EYKDTLGNQIVHDK
-551 PGIWSIYHVSDAFIL
+551 PGIWSIYHVSDAYIL
-566 NEFEDYQNL
+566 DEFENYQNL
-575 QYINNHTPKIP
+575 QYISNYTPKIP

-591 ADNKDYFTLATT
+591 AANKDYYTLSTT

-652 SPGNFEQLSHYDAFR
+652 SPGNFQQLSHYDAFR

-691 VYPNLLENKISI
+691 VYPKLLDNTIEI

-720 WDYLFK
+720 WEYQFK
-726 RNSKK
+726 RTSNK
-731 TEYFFNSK
+731 TEYIFTSK
-739 YQNPVSLEMQIPVNY
+739 YQNPVALEMQIPVNY
-754 SNIKSVKVNGKNVD
+754 SNIQSVKVNGKKIE
-768 WKIKPNSILQP
+768 WKIKSNSIIQP
-779 IIQFETPK
+779 VVQFETPK
-787 GKDFKIEINYS
+787 GKNFNIEINYT
-798 GEENKNEQTNFTNY
+798 GEEIKNEHTEYINY
-812 ISENLQLNFDSKKK
+812 ISENLQLNFDPKKK
-826 IKQVYDPQG
+826 IKKVYDPQE

-850 GEDGVVKNDFNLV
+850 GEDGVVKQFNLV

-871 FFQVEQNGTSWW
+871 FVQVEQNGTTWW

-896 KWANKKLQIQ
+896 KWINKKLQIQ
-906 SKSVNAINGKLTING
+906 SKSTNPINGKLIVNG
-921 LNKTFNIQKN
+921 LTQTFTIQKN
-931 QNSSIEIPINYL
+931 QNITIEIPTIYL

-948 SIDLEYN
+948 AIELEYN
-955 GIKQNIEITDWNIEN
+955 GIKQNIEITDWEIEN
-970 QGQFNNISLASKYNE
+970 QGQFNTISLASKYNE
-985 KVTEIFNQKYLSP
+985 KVMEIFNQKYLSP
-998 RLEVP
+998 RLKVP

-1018 LITAKIDD
+1018 LITAQIDD
-1026 NGLMNKRNN
+1026 SGLMSKRKND
-1035 GKVDFLGIPFL
+1035 KVDFLGIPFL
-1046 IDKTDNNIA
+1046 IDKTDKNIV
-1055 FASQWD
+1055 FVSQWD
-1061 NYPESIEIS
+1061 NYPESVEVP
-1070 VSGKGKKIYFLMA
+1070 VSGRGKKIYFLMA
-1083 GSTNPMQSQIVNG
+1083 GSTNPMQSQIING
-1096 TITVQYIDGSTSE
+1096 KITVQYVDGSTSE
-1109 LELKNPTN
+1109 LELKNPVN

-1143 KLKTGELYK
+1143 QLKTGELYK
-1152 GGSLSKYSSI
+1152 GGTLSNYSSI

-1168 QVDGGAATILDLPID
+1168 QIDGGAATILDIPLD
-1183 PNKELKLIK
+1183 PNKELKSIK

>member
-1 MFSTTKNKM
+1 MR
-10 RKTTLLAGLLVLSTL
+10 RKTIFAGLLILSAF
-25 SHSFAQSKHWQNK
+25 SHSFAQSKHWQNN

-105 IQAEKIE
+105 IQADKIE

-125 DQILGNGTLKL
+125 DPILGTGTLKL
-136 TVLAQAKEEG
+136 IVLAQAKEEG
-146 LVLKMETANVD
+146 LVVKMETVNID

-162 YAIYGGASGTTFSRN
+162 YAVYGGASGTTFSRN

-189 LLSEYCLNNQFQV
+189 LLPEYCLNNQFQ
-202 LKNQFQLNY
+202 LNKNQFQLNY
-211 LNKKKEAQM
+211 LNKKTETQI
-220 VNGNFS
+220 VSGSFS
-226 NVPFLQ
+226 NVNSLQ
-232 MTDAK
+232 QTDAT
-237 TLENLSAF
+237 TLEKLVEF
-245 TQNKIDKSPII
+245 TQNRTDKSPIV
-256 YATYSSQKNSVYIQV
+256 YASYSSQKQPIYIQIA
-271 SKGKSAKNFSDE
+271 KGKSAKSFSDE
-283 DLKNIFNE
+283 DLKNIFND
-291 AEKARL
+291 AEKARV

-349 YTADALSWHD
+349 YTADALSWHN

-370 SQVIKPDSAP
+370 SQVLKPDSAP
-380 VEMDTMRHLA
+380 VEMDTLLHLA
-390 RHEEKMGTSVFSSGY
+390 RSAEKMGTSVFSSGY

-413 SKPHHYDMNLVFFDQ
+413 TKPHHYDMNLVFFDQ
-428 MFSHFNYTG
+428 LFSHFNYTG

-506 GENPQPY
+506 GENPQTY
-513 EQEADAILKAMKN
+513 EKEADAILRAMKN
-526 ELWIKNKGYFS
+526 ELWIKNKGYFA
-537 EYKDALGNQIIHDK
+537 EYKDALGNQIVHDK
-551 PGIWSIYHVSDAFIL
+551 PGIWSVYHVSDAFIL

-591 ADNKDYFTLATT
+591 ADNKNYFTLATT

-643 LVESMYYGI
+643 LVESMYYGV

-703 KPGFPKDWNSA
+703 RPGFPKDWNSA

-720 WDYLFK
+720 WDYQFK
-726 RNSKK
+726 RTSKK
-731 TEYFFNSK
+731 TEYLFRSK
-739 YQNPVSLEMQIPVNY
+739 YQNPVMLEMQIPVNY
-754 SNIKSVKVNGKNVD
+754 SNIKSVQVNGKKVD

-798 GEENKNEQTNFTNY
+798 GEKIKNEHTDYINY
-812 ISENLQLNFDSKKK
+812 ISENLELNFDSKKK
-826 IKQVYDPQG
+826 FKDVLDPQE
-835 LIKNYPPMEGWIRPK
+835 LIKNRNG
-850 GEDGVVKNDFNLV
+850 NQFNLI

-871 FFQVEQNGTSWW
+871 FVQIEQNGTTWW
-883 QPVNVDIRFPLEA
+883 QPVNVDIRFPLVA
-896 KWANKKLQIQ
+896 KWMNQKLQIE
-906 SKSVNAINGKLTING
+906 SKSANPINGNLNING
-921 LNKTFNIQKN
+921 LNKTFSIQKN
-931 QNSSIEIPINYL
+931 QDTSIEIPTTYL

-948 SIDLEYN
+948 SITLEYN
-955 GIKQNIEITDWNIEN
+955 GIRQNIEITDWEIEN
-970 QGQFNNISLASKYNE
+970 QGQFNTISLASKYNE

-998 RLEVP
+998 RLKVP

-1018 LITAKIDD
+1018 LITAQIDD
-1026 NGLMNKRNN
+1026 SGLMNKQKN

-1046 IDKTDNNIA
+1046 IDKTDKNIA

-1061 NYPESIEIS
+1061 NYPDSIEIPLT
-1070 VSGKGKKIYFLMA
+1070 GKGKKIYFLMA

-1109 LELKNPTN
+1109 LELKNPVN

-1143 KLKTGELYK
+1143 QLKTGELYK
-1152 GGSLSKYSSI
+1152 GGTLSQYSSI

-1168 QVDGGAATILDLPID
+1168 QVVGGAATILDLPINPD
-1183 PNKELKLIK
+1183 KELKSVK

-1207 TVLK
+1207 TVLR

>member
-1 MFSTTKNKM
+1 MR
-10 RKTTLLAGLLVLSTL
+10 RKTTFAGLIILSAF

-105 IQAEKIE
+105 IQADKIE
-112 TRYRPGSMLYEIK
+112 TRYRPGTMLYEIK
-125 DQILGNGTLKL
+125 DPILGNGTLKL

-146 LVLKMETANVD
+146 LVLKMETVNID

-162 YAIYGGASGTTFSRN
+162 YAVYGGASGKTFSRN

-189 LLSEYCLNNQFQV
+189 LLPEYCLNNQFQFN
-202 LKNQFQLNY
+202 KNQFQLEY
-211 LNKKKEAQM
+211 LNKKKETQI
-220 VNGNFS
+220 VNGSFS
-226 NVPFLQ
+226 NVNSLQ
-232 MTDAK
+232 KTDAT
-237 TLENLSAF
+237 TLEKLAVF
-245 TQNKIDKSPII
+245 TQNKADKSPIV
-256 YATYSSQKNSVYIQV
+256 YASYSSQKNPVYIQIA
-271 SKGKSAKNFSDE
+271 KGKSDKSFSDE
-283 DLKNIFNE
+283 ELKNIFNE

-320 VAADGIWESPTFLHG
+320 IAADGIWESPTFLHG

-349 YTADALSWHD
+349 YTADVLSWHD

-370 SQVIKPDSAP
+370 SQVLKPDSAP
-380 VEMDTMRHLA
+380 VVMDTMRHLA
-390 RHEEKMGTSVFSSGY
+390 RHEEKMGTAVFSSGY

-413 SKPHHYDMNLVFFDQ
+413 TKPHHYDMNLVFFDQ

-452 MDWEKRNF
+452 IDWEKRNF

-526 ELWIKNKGYFS
+526 ELWIKNKGYFA
-537 EYKDALGNQIIHDK
+537 EYKDALGNQIVHDQ
-551 PGIWSIYHVSDAFIL
+551 PGIWSIYHVSDAYIL
-566 NEFEDYQNL
+566 DEFEDYQNL
-575 QYINNHTPKIP
+575 QYINYYTPKIP

-591 ADNKDYFTLATT
+591 AAHKDYFTLATT

-628 QAGRNEDAYQLWKGN
+628 QAGRSEDAYQLWKGN

-691 VYPNLLENKISI
+691 IYPNLLENKISI

-720 WDYLFK
+720 WEYQFKRTSNKTEYLFK
-726 RNSKK
+726 
-731 TEYFFNSK
+731 SK

-754 SNIKSVKVNGKNVD
+754 SNIKSVKVNGKKVD

-779 IIQFETPK
+779 FIQFETPK

-798 GEENKNEQTNFTNY
+798 GEELKNEQTDYINY
-812 ISENLQLNFDSKKK
+812 ISENFQLKFDSKKK
-826 IKQVYDPQG
+826 IKNIFDPQQ
-835 LIKNYPPMEGWIRPK
+835 LIKNRK
-850 GEDGVVKNDFNLV
+850 GNQFSLI

-871 FFQVEQNGTSWW
+871 FVQVEQNGTKWW
-883 QPVNVDIRFPLEA
+883 QPGNVDIRFPLVT
-896 KWANKKLQIQ
+896 KWVNKKLQIE
-906 SKSVNAINGKLTING
+906 SKSANPINGKLTVNG
-921 LNKTFNIQKN
+921 LYKTFSIQKN
-931 QNSSIEIPINYL
+931 QDTSIEIPANYL

-948 SIDLEYN
+948 FIELEYN
-955 GIKQNIEITDWNIEN
+955 GIKQNIEITDWEIEN
-970 QGQFNNISLASKYNE
+970 KGQFNTISLASKYNE

-998 RLEVP
+998 RLKVP

-1018 LITAKIDD
+1018 LASADIDD
-1026 NGLMNKRNN
+1026 TGLMARRKN
-1035 GKVDFLGIPFL
+1035 GRVEYLGIPFL
-1046 IDKTDNNIA
+1046 MDNSEKNIV
-1055 FASQWD
+1055 FTSQWD
-1061 NYPESIEIS
+1061 NYPDSVEIPLT
-1070 VSGKGKKIYFLMA
+1070 GKGKKIYFLMA

-1096 TITVQYIDGSTSE
+1096 TITVQYADGSTSE

-1143 KLKTGELYK
+1143 RLKTGELYQNGNKVRYSDTLGVKNPEITK
-1152 GGSLSKYSSI
+1152 GNS
-1162 KGFTDR
+1162 R
-1168 QVDGGAATILDLPID
+1168 EVDGGAATILDLPID
-1183 PNKELKLIK
+1183 PNKELKSVK
-1192 LTAVSNDVVIGMMSA
+1192 LTVVSNDVVIGMMSA
-1207 TVLK
+1207 TVLR

>member
-1 MFSTTKNKM
+1 MR
-10 RKTTLLAGLLVLSTL
+10 RKTIFAGLLVLSAF
-25 SHSFAQSKHWQNK
+25 SHSFSQSKHWQNN

-125 DQILGNGTLKL
+125 DPILGTGSLKL
-136 TVLAQAKEEG
+136 TVLAQSKEEG
-146 LVLKMETANVD
+146 LVLKMETVNVD

-162 YAIYGGASGTTFSRN
+162 YAVYGGASGTTFSRN

-189 LLSEYCLNNQFQV
+189 LLPEYCLNNQFQ
-202 LKNQFQLNY
+202 LNKNQFQLNY
-211 LNKKKEAQM
+211 LNKKKETQT
-220 VNGNFS
+220 VSGSFS
-226 NVPFLQ
+226 NVSLLQ
-232 MTDAK
+232 QTDAQ
-237 TLENLSAF
+237 TLEKLSEF
-245 TQNKIDKSPII
+245 TQNKTDKSPIV
-256 YATYSSQKNSVYIQV
+256 YASYSAQKNPVYIQV
-271 SKGKSAKNFSDE
+271 AKGKSDKNFSDE
-283 DLKNIFNE
+283 VLKNIFNE
-291 AEKARL
+291 AEQSRL
-297 TLTNRIQL
+297 NLTNRIQL
-305 KTPDAD
+305 KTPDVD

-370 SQVIKPDSAP
+370 SQVLKPDSAP

-405 ISRNPNDN
+405 ISRNPNDYT
-413 SKPHHYDMNLVFFDQ
+413 KPHHYDMNLVFFDQ

-497 EMAKLAKII
+497 EMAKLAKVI

-526 ELWIKNKGYFS
+526 QLWIKDKGYFA
-537 EYKDALGNQIIHDK
+537 EYKDALGNQIVHDK

-575 QYINNHTPKIP
+575 QYINHHTPKIP
-586 ITVKG
+586 VTVKG
-591 ADNKDYFTLATT
+591 EQNKNYYTLSTT

-628 QAGRNEDAYQLWKGN
+628 QAGRTEDAYQLWKGN

-691 VYPNLLENKISI
+691 VYPNLLDNKINI

-714 ELKLPD
+714 GLKLPD
-720 WDYLFK
+720 WEYQFT
-726 RNSKK
+726 RTSKK
-731 TEYFFNSK
+731 TEYVFKSN
-739 YQNPVSLEMQIPVNY
+739 YQNPVALEMQIPVHY
-754 SNIKSVKVNGKNVD
+754 SNIRSVKVNGKKVN
-768 WKIKPNSILQP
+768 WKIKPNSISQP
-779 IIQFETPK
+779 FVQFETPK
-787 GKDFKIEINYS
+787 GKDFNIEIRYS
-798 GEENKNEQTNFTNY
+798 GEELKNEQTDY
-812 ISENLQLNFDSKKK
+812 ISYFSENLQLNFNSKKK
-826 IKQVYDPQG
+826 IKDVIDPQE
-835 LIKNYPPMEGWIRPK
+835 LIKTRNGNQF
-850 GEDGVVKNDFNLV
+850 DLVK
-863 QEERKGTF
+863 EERKGTF
-871 FFQVEQNGTSWW
+871 FVQVEQNGTAWW
-883 QPVNVDIRFPLEA
+883 QPVNVDIRFPLET
-896 KWANKKLQIQ
+896 KWINKKLQIQ
-906 SKSVNAINGKLTING
+906 SKSANAINGRLTVNG
-921 LNKTFNIQKN
+921 LAQSFTVQKN
-931 QNSSIEIPINYL
+931 QNTLIEIPAHVL

-948 SIDLEYN
+948 SIELDYN

-970 QGQFNNISLASKYNE
+970 QGDFNNISLASTYNE

-1018 LITAKIDD
+1018 LINAQIDD
-1026 NGLMNKRNN
+1026 SGLMNKRKN
-1035 GKVDFLGIPFL
+1035 GKVDYLGIPFL
-1046 IDKTDNNIA
+1046 IDKTDKNIA

-1061 NYPESIEIS
+1061 NYPDSVEIPG
-1070 VSGKGKKIYFLMA
+1070 SGKGKKIYFLMA
-1083 GSTNPMQSQIVNG
+1083 GSTNPMQSQMVNG
-1096 TITVQYIDGSTSE
+1096 TVTVQYADGSSTE

-1152 GGSLSKYSSI
+1152 GGTLSSYSSI

-1168 QVDGGAATILDLPID
+1168 QVDGGAATILDLPLD
-1183 PNKELKLIK
+1183 PNKELKTIK
-1192 LTAVSNDVVIGMMSA
+1192 LTAVSNDVVIGIMSA